1 MSKERYIFKRKDLR
15 KLFKVFLALSVI
27 FTLFSPWLK
36 TTQHIARAVDDDL
49 IHNIQSLGDNIT
61 VAQKGC
67 DIVVKKKDKTHWAV
81 PRKPID
87 LVILQ
92 DASGSFEN
100 TIGNVKAALSQL
112 TTPVDAINYD
122 PDNPRLVFTGDPDT
136 TDRVMVAS
144 FKDLDGYRLYDK
156 QQQPSASSY
165 VDTSGRNYDPEKR
178 TWYSYSGN
186 DILWWDNSINNWV
199 TKYET
204 DTNFTGNYREGTWD
218 GSKYTLESSNLTN
231 DKTAIHNFINSI
243 TTRGGTPTVPAIE
256 DIINK
261 YNSVKGNMNND
272 RKTVFLLITDGVANG
287 VRKDGKV
294 VIEYSGKRNDKLLEK
309 YGIDPLD
316 YQQMEGSSNILARA
330 DELTKVGAKL
340 KQAVG
345 EKGSVVV
352 GFWEDLKKLTTYG
365 QYYNIYDNGFRDTGI
380 NFGDNRSVREIF
392 STALRSLASPDKVIN
407 GKNATFYVNEQND
420 IQAFSN
426 KVLASVGNALIKE
439 NVQGDFTVTEGYRV
453 KSVSI
458 NHKKVVDKETIDKEH
473 EIRGTIKQDGNNVT
487 ISVPDAAFN
496 PGENKFDYELVNT
509 VEQPNLSEDEEVPP
523 ADDYTPTT
531 EDKKV
536 GQLVGYFHVGKYQTA
551 LIGSKEER
559 TVKVNSLKYCYPNVK
574 KAIKDKNTTN
584 DKADINDPV
593 LEGKKSYGAV
603 LDDVREEFDYTV
615 DYRMNHIPL
624 NFEKNAMLIDPIDYR
639 LDVIDAYVTETGSTQ
654 RLTDFTIR
662 KVNETDS
669 VTKKERTVVV
679 ADIPQKPG
687 TKTDSVDEGN
697 YGGHKFKKYTL
708 HVKVKIKDE
717 YPYEKSQKDY
727 IKILQENDGYGLRNQ
742 ASIKWNGETNNPS
755 DDTAQVRR
763 SNNVFVVPPVKTDI
777 DKKVRGE
784 SETVDQGR
792 EHYYLPQ
799 RYDKF
804 IYDIKSSWPGLM
816 DSYSIEDQLEPELE
830 VNKADIKVMVNN
842 KEITDLKDHITVE
855 NNLVKLSLVKNDITP
870 KLNRAIQNANK
881 GNNGP
886 AQIHIEIK
894 AKIKDG
900 ANIDRFKDDNGVI
913 NVPNKATVKL
923 NNQPTESKTVYVTPN
938 EPTVTK
944 KINNTLDHL
953 NIPSWDKKDN
963 AYNYN
968 IKTTLPGNIDAYNI
982 YKIEDVL
989 DQDLELQEGKN
1000 PTIKGEV
1007 AAHFDV
1013 SYDST
1018 TRTVT
1023 AKVKDGHFN
1032 QLTGKSI
1039 IELEIPAKIKDGVSR
1054 EKIPN
1059 IAKVFYN
1066 TTNAT
1071 GEPKKLET
1079 PPVTVTPPPSA
1090 PTKKINETLDDLVIN
1105 SASENAYN
1113 YNIKS
1118 KLPGN
1123 IAEYKQYGIKD
1134 KLDDRLELQEGKQAS
1149 IKGGNAEHF
1158 DVTYDKATN
1167 TVVAKVKEGHFE
1179 NLKGVAEVE
1188 LVIPAKIKDGV
1199 TEKKIPN
1206 EATVIFN
1213 QTDANGE
1220 PKETPKTPPVTVT
1233 PPPPSEPP
1241 ITKTVNDKT
1250 HEDLTSLTQ
1259 EFVYKIETQ
1268 VPKHATAFEVTD
1280 TIKDVLEFKGAAD
1293 IEATVDGETITDVK
1307 TEGKTLTVKLSDD
1320 QVKNK
1325 AGKNVVVK
1333 FKARLKD
1340 NLKAEELTEF
1350 TTEDVVRVPNTAKYK
1365 INLSD
1370 EPKFN
1375 KESQPVTVTP
1385 PKPNEPGITKKVN
1398 NQEHVNLTE
1407 PEEVFTYKIETTV
1420 PTNAT
1425 EFSITDTL
1433 VDELEFGNNGTPVSA
1448 KVENDFID
1456 NSNITIKGQTLTVK
1470 LSDEQVR
1477 TKAGKAVVVEFVAK
1491 VKQGANISK
1500 YTEKKV
1506 PNKAT
1511 YHIDNKFNK
1520 DSNTVTVTP
1529 PPSKPEISK
1538 KVNEANQYDLPN
1550 RNDEFTYTITTQMP
1564 NNANIFEIT
1573 DELKEVLQ
1581 FVGEKGN
1588 TVVKIDGKEAG
1599 NKATINIKGQKLQ
1612 VSFTEES
1619 VKGDAGKVIEV
1630 TFKAKIREGANLSN
1644 YIISDKIQVPN
1655 KASYD
1660 INNDPKY
1667 HKDSNVVPVIPPTP
1681 GEPEIKK
1688 DVNGKAS
1695 ETLQNRDEE
1704 FTYNIT
1710 TKVPEDATAFEVHDT
1725 IEGVLEFSGDKG
1737 GAKATLDGKDL
1748 VAERI
1753 TTDGQTIKVTL
1764 TEDEVKANGGKEVKL
1779 SFKAKIK
1786 AGANLSG
1793 YVTKEGQTQVP
1804 NKAQYRVDL
1813 PNKPGVTKDS
1823 NVVPVT
1829 PPTPGEPEIKKD
1841 VNGKA
1846 SETLQ
1851 NRDEE
1856 FTYNITTKVPE
1867 DATAFEVHDTIEGV
1881 LEFSGD
1887 KGGAKATLDGK
1898 DLVAERITTDGQ
1910 TIKVTLTEDEVKAN
1924 GGKEVKLSFKA
1935 KIKAGANLSG
1945 YVTKEG
1951 QTQVPNKAQYRVDLP
1966 NKPGVTKDSNVVP
1979 VTPPPSD
1986 PTKPNIVKT
1995 VNNKQQ
2001 QVLSKIDEEFV
2012 YRISTT
2018 MPENAEQ
2025 FNVLDKLESVL
2036 EFSGKPEVSVNGK
2049 KVNTKIT
2056 QNDGE
2061 LNVEFK
2067 GDFVKQNAGKSIEIE
2082 FKAKITKDADLSK
2095 YRDSGYAVPN
2105 EARYIVNNDPKI
2117 TGKTPPVFV
2126 TPPPIKIVPP
2136 KPGEKSIN
2144 SENGEENETL
2154 RELKVNNEVFR
2165 YDIKERL
2172 GINQDYKQFA
2182 ISDDLEK
2189 VLDILKAEVRIDGE
2203 KVDTIAV
2210 NKELAK
2216 LNDELTKVQNKL
2228 QQAKGES
2235 TARKDAKDSEIKLT
2249 DKKQQLE
2256 VVNSKIKSEKIREKV
2271 VELNKE
2277 KVLLEKDIETLTSE
2291 LAEKQKTIGNNSIN
2305 KEELEKV
2312 VHDLN
2317 KQIKDYKESDKF
2329 KAIELLNNALST
2341 RNDKNT
2347 IDKEA
2352 LKKIGDLVVKD
2363 NTVVFEVTNK
2373 DILKLLEGREVTL
2386 SIYAKIKD
2394 NVDLS
2399 KYKDENV
2406 IKVPNEAKIIF
2417 DHKPKVTNK
2426 VYVLPKPKDPTP
2438 PPGEVP
2444 PIPEIPKEPKPKKPT
2459 PPTPEIP
2466 TQPKP
2471 KKPTPQVPTT
2481 KVEKALAKTGVTTS
2495 TSTGWL
2501 GVIGLIALLFVRKY
2515 SNNRKDK

>member
-1 MSKERYIFKRKDLR
+1 MSEKRYILKRTNLR
-15 KLFKVFLALSVI
+15 KLFKVFLAFTVI
-27 FTLFSPWLK
+27 FTLFTPQLK
-36 TTQHIARAVDDDL
+36 VAQHMARAANNDL
-49 IHNIQSLGDNIT
+49 ISNIQSLGENIT
-61 VAQKGC
+61 VSQKGC
-67 DIVVKKKDKTHWAV
+67 DIVVKKNEKTQWAV

-92 DASGSFEN
+92 DASGSFDN
-100 TIGNVKAALSQL
+100 TIGKVKDSLKTL
-112 TTPVDAINYD
+112 TTPVDETAYD
-122 PDNPRLVFTGDPDT
+122 PDNPHLVFTDNPAT

-144 FKDLDGYRLYDK
+144 FQDLDGYRLYDK
-156 QQQPSASSY
+156 YQQPSSSAKN
-165 VDTSGRNYDPEKR
+165 NYDPERK
-178 TWYSYSGN
+178 TWYQKYENGVYY
-186 DILWWDNSINNWV
+186 WWDAKANAYVPKFESD
-199 TKYET
+199 TK
-204 DTNFTGNYREGTWD
+204 FTGSYTEGTWPK
-218 GSKYTLESSNLTN
+218 SKYTLKTSDLTN
-231 DKTAIHNFINSI
+231 NKDSIQSFINDI
-243 TTRGGTPTVPAIE
+243 KTKGGTPTVPAIE
-256 DIINK
+256 DVIAK
-261 YNSVKGNMNND
+261 YNQVKGNMEND

-294 VIEYSGKRNDKLLEK
+294 VIEYSGKRNDKLIEK
-309 YGIDPLD
+309 YGLNPNL
-316 YQQMEGSSNILARA
+316 YQNMEGSSNILARA
-330 DELTKVGAKL
+330 NELTEAGKKL
-340 KQAVG
+340 KETVG
-345 EKGSVVV
+345 DKGSVVV
-352 GFWEDLKKLTTYG
+352 GFWEDLKILRTYS
-365 QYYNIYDNGFRDTGI
+365 QYFNIYDNGFKDTGI
-380 NFGDNRSVREIF
+380 DFGDNRSVRDIF
-392 STALRSLASPDKVIN
+392 STALRNLASPDKVIN
-407 GKNATFYVNEQND
+407 GKPATFYVNEQND
-420 IQAFSN
+420 IEAFTK

-458 NHKKVVDKETIDKEH
+458 NNKQVVDKEIIDKEH
-473 EIRGTIKQDGNNVT
+473 EIRGTIKQDGNKVT

-509 VEQPNLSEDEEVPP
+509 VEHPNLTEDEEVPP

-559 TVKVNSLKYCYPNVK
+559 TIKVNSLKYCYPNVK
-574 KAIKDKNTTN
+574 KAIKDKNSAN
-584 DKADINDPV
+584 DNVDIDDPV

-624 NFEKNAMLIDPIDYR
+624 NIEKNAMFVDPIDYR
-639 LDVIDAYVTETGSTQ
+639 LDVVDAYVTETGSTQ

-669 VTKKERTVVV
+669 ATKKERTVVV
-679 ADIPQKPG
+679 ADIPQKQG

-697 YGGHKFKKYTL
+697 YGGLKFKKYTL

-727 IKILQENDGYGLRNQ
+727 IKILQENNGHGLRNQ
-742 ASIKWNGETNNPS
+742 ASIKWNGETNNPN

-777 DKKVRGE
+777 DKTVRGE
-784 SETVDQGR
+784 KETIDQGR

-900 ANIDRFKDDNGVI
+900 ANVDRFKDDNGVI

-953 NIPSWDKKDN
+953 NITSWDKKDN

-1307 TEGKTLTVKLSDD
+1307 TEGKKLTVKLSAE

-1333 FKARLKD
+1333 FTAKLKAD
-1340 NLKAEELTEF
+1340 ITAEELNEF
-1350 TTEDVVRVPNTAKYK
+1350 TTADVVKVPNTAKYK

-1375 KESQPVTVTP
+1375 KESEPVTVTP

-1398 NQEHVNLTE
+1398 DKEHVDLTS
-1407 PEEVFTYKIETTV
+1407 PEEEFTYKIETTV

-1425 EFSITDTL
+1425 AFSITDTL

-1477 TKAGKAVVVEFVAK
+1477 TKGGKAVVVEFVAK

-1529 PPSKPEISK
+1529 PTPS
-1538 KVNEANQYDLPN
+1538 
-1550 RNDEFTYTITTQMP
+1550 
-1564 NNANIFEIT
+1564 
-1573 DELKEVLQ
+1573 
-1581 FVGEKGN
+1581 
-1588 TVVKIDGKEAG
+1588 
-1599 NKATINIKGQKLQ
+1599 
-1612 VSFTEES
+1612 
-1619 VKGDAGKVIEV
+1619 
-1630 TFKAKIREGANLSN
+1630 
-1644 YIISDKIQVPN
+1644 
-1655 KASYD
+1655 
-1660 INNDPKY
+1660 
-1667 HKDSNVVPVIPPTP
+1667 
-1681 GEPEIKK
+1681 
-1688 DVNGKAS
+1688 
-1695 ETLQNRDEE
+1695 
-1704 FTYNIT
+1704 
-1710 TKVPEDATAFEVHDT
+1710 
-1725 IEGVLEFSGDKG
+1725 
-1737 GAKATLDGKDL
+1737 
-1748 VAERI
+1748 
-1753 TTDGQTIKVTL
+1753 
-1764 TEDEVKANGGKEVKL
+1764 
-1779 SFKAKIK
+1779 
-1786 AGANLSG
+1786 
-1793 YVTKEGQTQVP
+1793 
-1804 NKAQYRVDL
+1804 
-1813 PNKPGVTKDS
+1813 
-1823 NVVPVT
+1823 
-1829 PPTPGEPEIKKD
+1829 EPEIKKD

-2235 TARKDAKDSEIKLT
+2235 TARKDARDSEIKLT

-2471 KKPTPQVPTT
+2471 KKPTPQVPTA

>member
-36 TTQHIARAVDDDL
+36 TTQHIARAVNDDL
-49 IHNIQSLGDNIT
+49 IHNIRSLGDDVT
-61 VAQKGC
+61 VSQKGC

-92 DASGSFEN
+92 DASGSFDK
-100 TIGNVKAALSQL
+100 TIGNVKSALSQL
-112 TTPVDAINYD
+112 TTPVDAINYN
-122 PDNPRLVFTGDPDT
+122 PDKPRLVFTGDPDT

-144 FKDLDGYRLYDK
+144 FQDLDGYRLYDK

-165 VDTSGRNYDPEKR
+165 VDTSGRNYDPEKG
-178 TWYSYSGN
+178 TWYYYSGN
-186 DILWWDNSINNWV
+186 NIYWWDNSINNWV

-204 DTNFTGNYREGTWD
+204 DTNFTGDYREGTWD
-218 GSKYTLESSNLTN
+218 GSKYTLNSSDLTN
-231 DKTAIHNFINSI
+231 DKTAIDNFINSI
-243 TTRGGTPTVPAIE
+243 QTNGGTPTVPAIE
-256 DIINK
+256 DIIDK

-294 VIEYSGKRNDKLLEK
+294 VIEYSGKRSDKLLEK
-309 YGIDPLD
+309 YGLNPLE

-352 GFWEDLKKLTTYG
+352 GFWEDLNKLTTYG

-420 IQAFSN
+420 IQAFSD

-473 EIRGTIKQDGNNVT
+473 EIRGTIKQDGNKVT

-509 VEQPNLSEDEEVPP
+509 VEQPNLSEDDEVAPT
-523 ADDYTPTT
+523 DDYTPTT

-536 GQLVGYFHVGKYQTA
+536 GELVGHFHVGKYKTD

-574 KAIKDKNTTN
+574 KSIEDKNTAN
-584 DKADINDPV
+584 DKVNINDPI
-593 LEGKKSYGAV
+593 LDGKKAYGAV

-654 RLTDFTIR
+654 KLTNFTIR

-669 VTKKERTVVV
+669 VTNKERTVVV

-742 ASIKWNGETNNPS
+742 ASIKWNGETDNPN

-784 SETVDQGR
+784 RETVDQGR

-842 KEITDLKDHITVE
+842 TEIKELKNHITVE
-855 NNLVKLSLVKNDITP
+855 NNLVKLSLEKSDITP
-870 KLNRAIQNANK
+870 KLNRAIQRANK
-881 GNNGP
+881 DNNGP

-894 AKIKDG
+894 AKIKEG
-900 ANIDRFKDDNGVI
+900 ANVDKFKDDNGVI
-913 NVPNKATVKL
+913 KVPNKATVKL
-923 NNQPTESKTVYVTPN
+923 NNQPIQSQTVYVTPD
-938 EPTVTK
+938 EPAVTK

-953 NIPSWDKKDN
+953 NIPSWDKQDN

-968 IKTTLPGNIDAYNI
+968 IKTTLPGNINDYNI
-982 YKIEDVL
+982 YRIEDVL

-1000 PTIKGEV
+1000 PIIKGEV
-1007 AAHFDV
+1007 AEHFDV

-1039 IELEIPAKIKDGVSR
+1039 IELEIPAKIKDGISR

-1158 DVTYDKATN
+1158 DVIYDKSTN

-1307 TEGKTLTVKLSDD
+1307 TEGKKLTVKLSEE

-1333 FKARLKD
+1333 FTAKLKAD
-1340 NLKAEELTEF
+1340 ITAEELKEF
-1350 TTEDVVRVPNTAKYK
+1350 TTADVVKVPNTAKYK

-1375 KESQPVTVTP
+1375 KESEPVTVTP

-1398 NQEHVNLTE
+1398 NQDHVNLTDQ
-1407 PEEVFTYKIETTV
+1407 EEVFTYKIETTV

-1425 EFSITDTL
+1425 AFSITDTL

-1448 KVENDFID
+1448 KVENDFIE

-1477 TKAGKAVVVEFVAK
+1477 TKGGKAVVVEFVAK

-1538 KVNEANQYDLPN
+1538 KVNEANHYDLPN

-1588 TVVKIDGKEAG
+1588 AVVKIDGKDAG
-1599 NKATINIKGQKLQ
+1599 NKATININGQKLL

-1644 YIISDKIQVPN
+1644 YITGDKTQVPN

-1667 HKDSNVVPVIPPTP
+1667 HKDSNVVPVTPPTP
-1681 GEPEIKK
+1681 GEPEIIK

-1695 ETLQNRDEE
+1695 ETLQNRNEE
-1704 FTYNIT
+1704 FTYNVT

-1737 GAKATLDGKDL
+1737 GAKATLNGKDL
-1748 VAERI
+1748 AAERI
-1753 TTDGQTIKVTL
+1753 TVDGQTIKVTL

-1779 SFKAKIK
+1779 SFKAKIRE
-1786 AGANLSG
+1786 GANLSG
-1793 YVTKEGQTQVP
+1793 YVKE
-1804 NKAQYRVDL
+1804 D
-1813 PNKPGVTKDS
+1813 
-1823 NVVPVT
+1823 
-1829 PPTPGEPEIKKD
+1829 
-1841 VNGKA
+1841 
-1846 SETLQ
+1846 
-1851 NRDEE
+1851 
-1856 FTYNITTKVPE
+1856 KV
-1867 DATAFEVHDTIEGV
+1867 
-1881 LEFSGD
+1881 
-1887 KGGAKATLDGK
+1887 
-1898 DLVAERITTDGQ
+1898 
-1910 TIKVTLTEDEVKAN
+1910 
-1924 GGKEVKLSFKA
+1924 
-1935 KIKAGANLSG
+1935 
-1945 YVTKEG
+1945 
-1951 QTQVPNKAQYRVDLP
+1951 QVPNKAQYRVDLP

-1979 VTPPPSD
+1979 VTPPPSE

-2001 QVLSKIDEEFV
+2001 QVLRKIDEEFV

-2025 FNVLDKLESVL
+2025 FNILDKLESVL
-2036 EFSGKPEVSVNGK
+2036 EFSGKAEVRVNGK
-2049 KVNTKIT
+2049 KVDAQIT
-2056 QNDGE
+2056 QDNGE

-2067 GDFVKQNAGKSIEIE
+2067 GDFVKQNGGKSIDIE
-2082 FKAKITKDADLSK
+2082 FKAKITKDADLSR
-2095 YRDSGYAVPN
+2095 YEDLGYAVPN
-2105 EARYIVNNDPKI
+2105 EARYIVNNNPKI

-2126 TPPPIKIVPP
+2126 TPPPTKIVPP
-2136 KPGEKSIN
+2136 KPGKKSIN

-2189 VLDILKAEVRIDGE
+2189 VLDILKAEIRIDGE
-2203 KVDTIAV
+2203 KIDTIAV
-2210 NKELAK
+2210 DKELAK
-2216 LNDELTKVQNKL
+2216 LNDELAKVQNKL
-2228 QQAKGES
+2228 QQVEGKSTVSKDES
-2235 TARKDAKDSEIKLT
+2235 NLEVRLLG
-2249 DKKQQLE
+2249 KKQQLE
-2256 VVNSKIKSEKIREKV
+2256 TVKAKLKSEKTKEKV

-2277 KVLLEKDIETLTSE
+2277 QALLEKDIAILTGKLS
-2291 LAEKQKTIGNNSIN
+2291 EKQNTAKNTSVD
-2305 KEELEKV
+2305 KEKLEKA
-2312 VHDLN
+2312 VHDLQ
-2317 KQIKDYKESDKF
+2317 KQIKDYKESDKI

-2352 LKKIGDLVVKD
+2352 LKKIGDLVIRD

-2373 DILKLLEGREVTL
+2373 DILRLLEGREVTL

-2394 NVDLS
+2394 NADLS
-2399 KYKDENV
+2399 KYKDGNV
-2406 IKVPNEAKIIF
+2406 INVPNEAKIIF
-2417 DHKPKVTNK
+2417 DHKPKTTNK
-2426 VYVLPKPKDPTP
+2426 VYVVPKPKNPTP

-2444 PIPEIPKEPKPKKPT
+2444 PTPEIPKEPKPKKPIPKT
-2459 PPTPEIP
+2459 PTTPTPKTP
-2466 TQPKP
+2466 N
-2471 KKPTPQVPTT
+2471 PTP
-2481 KVEKALAKTGVTTS
+2481 KVEKPLVKTGSTT

-2501 GVIGLIALLFVRKY
+2501 GVLGLIALLFVRR
-2515 SNNRKDK
+2515 NRKDK

>member
-1 MSKERYIFKRKDLR
+1 MSEKRYILKRTNLR
-15 KLFKVFLALSVI
+15 KLFKVFLAFTVI
-27 FTLFSPWLK
+27 FTLFTPQLK
-36 TTQHIARAVDDDL
+36 VAQHMARAANNDL
-49 IHNIQSLGDNIT
+49 ISNIQSLGENIT
-61 VAQKGC
+61 VSQKGC
-67 DIVVKKKDKTHWAV
+67 DIVVKKNEKTQWAV

-92 DASGSFEN
+92 DASGSFDN
-100 TIGNVKAALSQL
+100 TIGKVKDSLKTL
-112 TTPVDAINYD
+112 TTPVDETEYD
-122 PDNPRLVFTGDPDT
+122 PDNPRLVFTDNPAT

-144 FKDLDGYRLYDK
+144 FQDLDGYRLYDK
-156 QQQPSASSY
+156 YQQPSSSAKN
-165 VDTSGRNYDPEKR
+165 NYDPERK
-178 TWYSYSGN
+178 TWYQKYENGVYY
-186 DILWWDNSINNWV
+186 WWDAKANAYVPKFESD
-199 TKYET
+199 TK
-204 DTNFTGNYREGTWD
+204 FTGSYTEGTWPK
-218 GSKYTLESSNLTN
+218 SKYTLKTSDLTN
-231 DKTAIHNFINSI
+231 NKDSIQSFINDI
-243 TTRGGTPTVPAIE
+243 KTKGGTPTVPAIE
-256 DIINK
+256 DVIAK
-261 YNSVKGNMNND
+261 YNQVKGNMEND

-294 VIEYSGKRNDKLLEK
+294 VIEYSGKRNDKLIEK
-309 YGIDPLD
+309 YGLNPNL
-316 YQQMEGSSNILARA
+316 YQNMEGSSNILARA
-330 DELTKVGAKL
+330 NELTEAGKKL
-340 KQAVG
+340 KETVG
-345 EKGSVVV
+345 DKGSVVV
-352 GFWEDLKKLTTYG
+352 GFWEDLKILRTYS
-365 QYYNIYDNGFRDTGI
+365 QYFNIYDNGFKDTGI
-380 NFGDNRSVREIF
+380 DFGDNRSVRDIF
-392 STALRSLASPDKVIN
+392 STALRNLASPDKVIN
-407 GKNATFYVNEQND
+407 GKPATFYVNEQND
-420 IQAFSN
+420 IEAFTK

-458 NHKKVVDKETIDKEH
+458 NNKQVVDKEIIDKEH
-473 EIRGTIKQDGNNVT
+473 EIRGTIKQDGNKVT

-509 VEQPNLSEDEEVPP
+509 VEHPNLTEDEEVPP

-559 TVKVNSLKYCYPNVK
+559 TIKVNSLKYCYPNVK
-574 KAIKDKNTTN
+574 KAIKDKNSAN
-584 DKADINDPV
+584 DNVDIDDPV

-624 NFEKNAMLIDPIDYR
+624 NIEKNAMFVDPIDYR
-639 LDVIDAYVTETGSTQ
+639 LDVVDAYVTETGSTQ

-669 VTKKERTVVV
+669 ATKKERTVVV
-679 ADIPQKPG
+679 ADIPQKQG

-697 YGGHKFKKYTL
+697 YGGLKFKKYTL

-727 IKILQENDGYGLRNQ
+727 IKILQENNGHGLRNQ
-742 ASIKWNGETNNPS
+742 ASIKWNGETNNPN

-777 DKKVRGE
+777 DKTVRGE
-784 SETVDQGR
+784 KETIDQGR

-804 IYDIKSSWPGLM
+804 IYDIKSSWPGFM

-900 ANIDRFKDDNGVI
+900 ANVDRFKDDNGVI

-953 NIPSWDKKDN
+953 NITSWDKKDN

-1018 TRTVT
+1018 NRTVT

-1307 TEGKTLTVKLSDD
+1307 TEGKKLTVKLSAE

-1333 FKARLKD
+1333 FTAKLKAD
-1340 NLKAEELTEF
+1340 ITAEELNEF
-1350 TTEDVVRVPNTAKYK
+1350 TTADVVKVPNTAKYK

-1375 KESQPVTVTP
+1375 KESEPVTVTP

-1398 NQEHVNLTE
+1398 DKEHVDLTS
-1407 PEEVFTYKIETTV
+1407 PEEEFTYKIETTV

-1425 EFSITDTL
+1425 AFSITDTL

-1477 TKAGKAVVVEFVAK
+1477 TKGGKAVVVEFVAK

-1538 KVNEANQYDLPN
+1538 KVNEANHYDLPN

-1573 DELKEVLQ
+1573 DELKEVLE

-1588 TVVKIDGKEAG
+1588 TVVKIDGQDAG
-1599 NKATINIKGQKLQ
+1599 NKATISTNGQKLL

-1644 YIISDKIQVPN
+1644 YITGDKIQVPN

-1667 HKDSNVVPVIPPTP
+1667 HKDSNVVPVTPPTP
-1681 GEPEIKK
+1681 SEPEIKK

-1748 VAERI
+1748 A
-1753 TTDGQTIKVTL
+1753 
-1764 TEDEVKANGGKEVKL
+1764 
-1779 SFKAKIK
+1779 
-1786 AGANLSG
+1786 
-1793 YVTKEGQTQVP
+1793 
-1804 NKAQYRVDL
+1804 
-1813 PNKPGVTKDS
+1813 
-1823 NVVPVT
+1823 
-1829 PPTPGEPEIKKD
+1829 
-1841 VNGKA
+1841 
-1846 SETLQ
+1846 
-1851 NRDEE
+1851 
-1856 FTYNITTKVPE
+1856 
-1867 DATAFEVHDTIEGV
+1867 
-1881 LEFSGD
+1881 
-1887 KGGAKATLDGK
+1887 
-1898 DLVAERITTDGQ
+1898 AERITTDGQ

-2235 TARKDAKDSEIKLT
+2235 TARKDARDSEIKLT

-2471 KKPTPQVPTT
+2471 KKPTPQVPTA

>member
-36 TTQHIARAVDDDL
+36 TTQHIARAVNDDL

-165 VDTSGRNYDPEKR
+165 VDASGRNYDPEKR

-186 DILWWDNSINNWV
+186 DIYWWNSSINNWV
-199 TKYET
+199 TKYEA
-204 DTNFTGNYREGTWD
+204 DTNFTGDYQEGTWD

-309 YGIDPLD
+309 YGIDPLS

-352 GFWEDLKKLTTYG
+352 GFWEDLNKLTTYG

-536 GQLVGYFHVGKYQTA
+536 GELVGRFHVGKYQTD

-584 DKADINDPV
+584 DKADIDDPV

-727 IKILQENDGYGLRNQ
+727 IKILQENDGHGLRNQ

-1007 AAHFDV
+1007 AEHFDV

-1398 NQEHVNLTE
+1398 NQGHVNLTE

-1420 PTNAT
+1420 PMNAT

-1477 TKAGKAVVVEFVAK
+1477 TKGGKAVVVEFVAK

-1538 KVNEANQYDLPN
+1538 KVNEANHYDLPN

-1588 TVVKIDGKEAG
+1588 TVVKIDGKDAG

-1644 YIISDKIQVPN
+1644 YITSDKIQVPN

-1667 HKDSNVVPVIPPTP
+1667 HKDSNVVPVTPPTP
-1681 GEPEIKK
+1681 SEPEIKK

-1748 VAERI
+1748 A
-1753 TTDGQTIKVTL
+1753 
-1764 TEDEVKANGGKEVKL
+1764 
-1779 SFKAKIK
+1779 
-1786 AGANLSG
+1786 
-1793 YVTKEGQTQVP
+1793 
-1804 NKAQYRVDL
+1804 
-1813 PNKPGVTKDS
+1813 
-1823 NVVPVT
+1823 
-1829 PPTPGEPEIKKD
+1829 
-1841 VNGKA
+1841 
-1846 SETLQ
+1846 
-1851 NRDEE
+1851 
-1856 FTYNITTKVPE
+1856 
-1867 DATAFEVHDTIEGV
+1867 
-1881 LEFSGD
+1881 
-1887 KGGAKATLDGK
+1887 
-1898 DLVAERITTDGQ
+1898 AERITTDGQ

-2036 EFSGKPEVSVNGK
+2036 EFRGKPEVSVNGK

-2235 TARKDAKDSEIKLT
+2235 TARKDARDSEIKLT

-2347 IDKEA
+2347 INKEA

-2471 KKPTPQVPTT
+2471 KKPTPQVPTA

>member
-36 TTQHIARAVDDDL
+36 TTQHIARAVNDDL

-165 VDTSGRNYDPEKR
+165 VDASGRNYDPEKR

-186 DILWWDNSINNWV
+186 DIYWWNSSINNWV
-199 TKYET
+199 TKYEA
-204 DTNFTGNYREGTWD
+204 DTNFTGDYQEGTWD

-309 YGIDPLD
+309 YGIDPLS

-352 GFWEDLKKLTTYG
+352 GFWEDLNKLTTYG

-536 GQLVGYFHVGKYQTA
+536 GELVGRFHVGKYQTD

-639 LDVIDAYVTETGSTQ
+639 LDVIDAYVTETGSNQ

-1500 YTEKKV
+1500 YTKKKV

-1550 RNDEFTYTITTQMP
+1550 RNDEFTYTINTQMP

-1588 TVVKIDGKEAG
+1588 TVVKIDGKDAG

-1644 YIISDKIQVPN
+1644 YITSDKIQVPN

-1667 HKDSNVVPVIPPTP
+1667 HKDSNI
-1681 GEPEIKK
+1681 
-1688 DVNGKAS
+1688 
-1695 ETLQNRDEE
+1695 
-1704 FTYNIT
+1704 
-1710 TKVPEDATAFEVHDT
+1710 
-1725 IEGVLEFSGDKG
+1725 
-1737 GAKATLDGKDL
+1737 
-1748 VAERI
+1748 
-1753 TTDGQTIKVTL
+1753 
-1764 TEDEVKANGGKEVKL
+1764 
-1779 SFKAKIK
+1779 
-1786 AGANLSG
+1786 
-1793 YVTKEGQTQVP
+1793 
-1804 NKAQYRVDL
+1804 
-1813 PNKPGVTKDS
+1813 
-1823 NVVPVT
+1823 
-1829 PPTPGEPEIKKD
+1829 
-1841 VNGKA
+1841 
-1846 SETLQ
+1846 
-1851 NRDEE
+1851 
-1856 FTYNITTKVPE
+1856 
-1867 DATAFEVHDTIEGV
+1867 
-1881 LEFSGD
+1881 
-1887 KGGAKATLDGK
+1887 
-1898 DLVAERITTDGQ
+1898 
-1910 TIKVTLTEDEVKAN
+1910 
-1924 GGKEVKLSFKA
+1924 
-1935 KIKAGANLSG
+1935 
-1945 YVTKEG
+1945 
-1951 QTQVPNKAQYRVDLP
+1951 
-1966 NKPGVTKDSNVVP
+1966 VP

-2001 QVLSKIDEEFV
+2001 HVLSKIDEEFV

-2481 KVEKALAKTGVTTS
+2481 KVEKALAKTGITTS

>member
-36 TTQHIARAVDDDL
+36 TTQHIARAVNDDL

-165 VDTSGRNYDPEKR
+165 VDASGRNYDPEKR

-186 DILWWDNSINNWV
+186 DIYWWNSSINNWV
-199 TKYET
+199 TKYEA
-204 DTNFTGNYREGTWD
+204 DTNFTGDYQEGTWD

-309 YGIDPLD
+309 YGIDPLS

-352 GFWEDLKKLTTYG
+352 GFWEDLNKLTTYG

-536 GQLVGYFHVGKYQTA
+536 GELVGRFHVGKYQTD

-584 DKADINDPV
+584 DKADIDDPV

-727 IKILQENDGYGLRNQ
+727 IKILQENDGHGLRNQ

-1007 AAHFDV
+1007 AEHFDV

-1149 IKGGNAEHF
+1149 IKGENAEHF

-1188 LVIPAKIKDGV
+1188 LVIPAKIKM
-1199 TEKKIPN
+1199 E
-1206 EATVIFN
+1206 
-1213 QTDANGE
+1213 
-1220 PKETPKTPPVTVT
+1220 
-1233 PPPPSEPP
+1233 
-1241 ITKTVNDKT
+1241 
-1250 HEDLTSLTQ
+1250 
-1259 EFVYKIETQ
+1259 
-1268 VPKHATAFEVTD
+1268 
-1280 TIKDVLEFKGAAD
+1280 
-1293 IEATVDGETITDVK
+1293 
-1307 TEGKTLTVKLSDD
+1307 
-1320 QVKNK
+1320 
-1325 AGKNVVVK
+1325 
-1333 FKARLKD
+1333 
-1340 NLKAEELTEF
+1340 
-1350 TTEDVVRVPNTAKYK
+1350 
-1365 INLSD
+1365 
-1370 EPKFN
+1370 
-1375 KESQPVTVTP
+1375 
-1385 PKPNEPGITKKVN
+1385 
-1398 NQEHVNLTE
+1398 
-1407 PEEVFTYKIETTV
+1407 
-1420 PTNAT
+1420 
-1425 EFSITDTL
+1425 
-1433 VDELEFGNNGTPVSA
+1433 
-1448 KVENDFID
+1448 
-1456 NSNITIKGQTLTVK
+1456 
-1470 LSDEQVR
+1470 
-1477 TKAGKAVVVEFVAK
+1477 
-1491 VKQGANISK
+1491 
-1500 YTEKKV
+1500 
-1506 PNKAT
+1506 
-1511 YHIDNKFNK
+1511 
-1520 DSNTVTVTP
+1520 
-1529 PPSKPEISK
+1529 
-1538 KVNEANQYDLPN
+1538 
-1550 RNDEFTYTITTQMP
+1550 
-1564 NNANIFEIT
+1564 
-1573 DELKEVLQ
+1573 
-1581 FVGEKGN
+1581 
-1588 TVVKIDGKEAG
+1588 
-1599 NKATINIKGQKLQ
+1599 
-1612 VSFTEES
+1612 
-1619 VKGDAGKVIEV
+1619 
-1630 TFKAKIREGANLSN
+1630 
-1644 YIISDKIQVPN
+1644 
-1655 KASYD
+1655 
-1660 INNDPKY
+1660 
-1667 HKDSNVVPVIPPTP
+1667 
-1681 GEPEIKK
+1681 
-1688 DVNGKAS
+1688 
-1695 ETLQNRDEE
+1695 
-1704 FTYNIT
+1704 
-1710 TKVPEDATAFEVHDT
+1710 
-1725 IEGVLEFSGDKG
+1725 
-1737 GAKATLDGKDL
+1737 
-1748 VAERI
+1748 
-1753 TTDGQTIKVTL
+1753 
-1764 TEDEVKANGGKEVKL
+1764 
-1779 SFKAKIK
+1779 
-1786 AGANLSG
+1786 
-1793 YVTKEGQTQVP
+1793 
-1804 NKAQYRVDL
+1804 
-1813 PNKPGVTKDS
+1813 
-1823 NVVPVT
+1823 
-1829 PPTPGEPEIKKD
+1829 
-1841 VNGKA
+1841 
-1846 SETLQ
+1846 
-1851 NRDEE
+1851 
-1856 FTYNITTKVPE
+1856 
-1867 DATAFEVHDTIEGV
+1867 
-1881 LEFSGD
+1881 
-1887 KGGAKATLDGK
+1887 
-1898 DLVAERITTDGQ
+1898 
-1910 TIKVTLTEDEVKAN
+1910 
-1924 GGKEVKLSFKA
+1924 
-1935 KIKAGANLSG
+1935 
-1945 YVTKEG
+1945 
-1951 QTQVPNKAQYRVDLP
+1951 
-1966 NKPGVTKDSNVVP
+1966 
-1979 VTPPPSD
+1979 
-1986 PTKPNIVKT
+1986 
-1995 VNNKQQ
+1995 
-2001 QVLSKIDEEFV
+2001 
-2012 YRISTT
+2012 
-2018 MPENAEQ
+2018 
-2025 FNVLDKLESVL
+2025 
-2036 EFSGKPEVSVNGK
+2036 
-2049 KVNTKIT
+2049 
-2056 QNDGE
+2056 
-2061 LNVEFK
+2061 
-2067 GDFVKQNAGKSIEIE
+2067 
-2082 FKAKITKDADLSK
+2082 
-2095 YRDSGYAVPN
+2095 
-2105 EARYIVNNDPKI
+2105 
-2117 TGKTPPVFV
+2117 
-2126 TPPPIKIVPP
+2126 
-2136 KPGEKSIN
+2136 
-2144 SENGEENETL
+2144 
-2154 RELKVNNEVFR
+2154 
-2165 YDIKERL
+2165 
-2172 GINQDYKQFA
+2172 
-2182 ISDDLEK
+2182 
-2189 VLDILKAEVRIDGE
+2189 
-2203 KVDTIAV
+2203 
-2210 NKELAK
+2210 
-2216 LNDELTKVQNKL
+2216 
-2228 QQAKGES
+2228 
-2235 TARKDAKDSEIKLT
+2235 
-2249 DKKQQLE
+2249 
-2256 VVNSKIKSEKIREKV
+2256 
-2271 VELNKE
+2271 
-2277 KVLLEKDIETLTSE
+2277 
-2291 LAEKQKTIGNNSIN
+2291 
-2305 KEELEKV
+2305 
-2312 VHDLN
+2312 
-2317 KQIKDYKESDKF
+2317 
-2329 KAIELLNNALST
+2329 
-2341 RNDKNT
+2341 
-2347 IDKEA
+2347 
-2352 LKKIGDLVVKD
+2352 
-2363 NTVVFEVTNK
+2363 
-2373 DILKLLEGREVTL
+2373 
-2386 SIYAKIKD
+2386 
-2394 NVDLS
+2394 
-2399 KYKDENV
+2399 
-2406 IKVPNEAKIIF
+2406 
-2417 DHKPKVTNK
+2417 
-2426 VYVLPKPKDPTP
+2426 
-2438 PPGEVP
+2438 
-2444 PIPEIPKEPKPKKPT
+2444 
-2459 PPTPEIP
+2459 
-2466 TQPKP
+2466 
-2471 KKPTPQVPTT
+2471 
-2481 KVEKALAKTGVTTS
+2481 
-2495 TSTGWL
+2495 
-2501 GVIGLIALLFVRKY
+2501 
-2515 SNNRKDK
+2515 

>member
-36 TTQHIARAVDDDL
+36 TTQHIARAVNDDL

-165 VDTSGRNYDPEKR
+165 VDASGRNYDPEKR

-186 DILWWDNSINNWV
+186 DIYWWNSSINNWV
-199 TKYET
+199 TKYEA
-204 DTNFTGNYREGTWD
+204 DTNFTGDYQEGTWD

-309 YGIDPLD
+309 YGIDPLS

-352 GFWEDLKKLTTYG
+352 GFWEDLNKLTTYG

-536 GQLVGYFHVGKYQTA
+536 GELVGRFHVGKYQTD

-584 DKADINDPV
+584 DKADIDDPV

-727 IKILQENDGYGLRNQ
+727 IKILQENDGHGLRNQ

-1007 AAHFDV
+1007 AEHFDV

-1398 NQEHVNLTE
+1398 NQGHVNLTE

-1420 PTNAT
+1420 PMNAT

-1477 TKAGKAVVVEFVAK
+1477 TKGGKAVVVEFVAK

-1538 KVNEANQYDLPN
+1538 KVNEANHYDLPN

-1588 TVVKIDGKEAG
+1588 TVVKIDGKDAG

-1644 YIISDKIQVPN
+1644 YITSDKIQVPN

-1667 HKDSNVVPVIPPTP
+1667 HKDSNVVPV
-1681 GEPEIKK
+1681 
-1688 DVNGKAS
+1688 
-1695 ETLQNRDEE
+1695 
-1704 FTYNIT
+1704 
-1710 TKVPEDATAFEVHDT
+1710 
-1725 IEGVLEFSGDKG
+1725 
-1737 GAKATLDGKDL
+1737 
-1748 VAERI
+1748 
-1753 TTDGQTIKVTL
+1753 
-1764 TEDEVKANGGKEVKL
+1764 
-1779 SFKAKIK
+1779 
-1786 AGANLSG
+1786 
-1793 YVTKEGQTQVP
+1793 
-1804 NKAQYRVDL
+1804 
-1813 PNKPGVTKDS
+1813 
-1823 NVVPVT
+1823 T
-1829 PPTPGEPEIKKD
+1829 PPTPSEPEIKKD

-2036 EFSGKPEVSVNGK
+2036 EFRGKPEVSVNGK

-2235 TARKDAKDSEIKLT
+2235 TARKDARDSEIKLT

-2347 IDKEA
+2347 INKEA

-2471 KKPTPQVPTT
+2471 KKPTPQVPTA

>member
-36 TTQHIARAVDDDL
+36 TTQHIARAVNDDL

-165 VDTSGRNYDPEKR
+165 VDASGRNYDPEKR

-186 DILWWDNSINNWV
+186 DIYWWNSSINNWV
-199 TKYET
+199 TKYEA
-204 DTNFTGNYREGTWD
+204 DTNFTGDYQEGTWD

-309 YGIDPLD
+309 YGIDPLS

-352 GFWEDLKKLTTYG
+352 GFWEDLNKLTTYG

-536 GQLVGYFHVGKYQTA
+536 GELVGRFHVGKYQTD

-584 DKADINDPV
+584 DKADIDDPV

-727 IKILQENDGYGLRNQ
+727 IKILQENDGHGLRNQ

-1007 AAHFDV
+1007 AEHFDV

-1398 NQEHVNLTE
+1398 NQGHVNLTE

-1420 PTNAT
+1420 PMNAT

-1477 TKAGKAVVVEFVAK
+1477 TKGGKAVVVEFVAK

-1538 KVNEANQYDLPN
+1538 KVNEANHYDLPN

-1588 TVVKIDGKEAG
+1588 TVVKIDGKDAG

-1644 YIISDKIQVPN
+1644 YITSDKIQVPN

-1667 HKDSNVVPVIPPTP
+1667 HKDSNVVPVTPPTP
-1681 GEPEIKK
+1681 SEPEIKK

-1704 FTYNIT
+1704 FTYNI
-1710 TKVPEDATAFEVHDT
+1710 
-1725 IEGVLEFSGDKG
+1725 I
-1737 GAKATLDGKDL
+1737 
-1748 VAERI
+1748 
-1753 TTDGQTIKVTL
+1753 
-1764 TEDEVKANGGKEVKL
+1764 
-1779 SFKAKIK
+1779 
-1786 AGANLSG
+1786 
-1793 YVTKEGQTQVP
+1793 
-1804 NKAQYRVDL
+1804 
-1813 PNKPGVTKDS
+1813 
-1823 NVVPVT
+1823 
-1829 PPTPGEPEIKKD
+1829 
-1841 VNGKA
+1841 
-1846 SETLQ
+1846 
-1851 NRDEE
+1851 
-1856 FTYNITTKVPE
+1856 TKVPE

-2235 TARKDAKDSEIKLT
+2235 TARKDARDSEIKLT

-2471 KKPTPQVPTT
+2471 KKPTPQVPTA

>member
-1 MSKERYIFKRKDLR
+1 MSEKRYILKRTNLR
-15 KLFKVFLALSVI
+15 KLFKVFLAFTVI
-27 FTLFSPWLK
+27 FTLFTPQLK
-36 TTQHIARAVDDDL
+36 VAQHMARAANNDL
-49 IHNIQSLGDNIT
+49 ISNIQSLGENIT
-61 VAQKGC
+61 VSQKGC
-67 DIVVKKKDKTHWAV
+67 DIVVKKNEKTQWAV

-92 DASGSFEN
+92 DASGSFDN
-100 TIGNVKAALSQL
+100 TIGKVKDSLKTL
-112 TTPVDAINYD
+112 TTPVGETEYD
-122 PDNPRLVFTGDPDT
+122 PDNPRLVFTDNPAT

-144 FKDLDGYRLYDK
+144 FQDLDGYRLYDK
-156 QQQPSASSY
+156 YQQPSSSAKN
-165 VDTSGRNYDPEKR
+165 NYDPERK
-178 TWYSYSGN
+178 TWYQKYENGVYY
-186 DILWWDNSINNWV
+186 WWDAKANAYVPKFESD
-199 TKYET
+199 TK
-204 DTNFTGNYREGTWD
+204 FTGSYTEGTWPK
-218 GSKYTLESSNLTN
+218 SKYTLKTSDLTN
-231 DKTAIHNFINSI
+231 NKDSIQSFINDI
-243 TTRGGTPTVPAIE
+243 KTRGGTPTVPAIE
-256 DIINK
+256 DVIAK
-261 YNSVKGNMNND
+261 YNQVKGNMEND

-294 VIEYSGKRNDKLLEK
+294 VIEYSGKRNDKLIEK
-309 YGIDPLD
+309 YGLNPNF
-316 YQQMEGSSNILARA
+316 YQNMEGSSNILARA
-330 DELTKVGAKL
+330 NELTEAGKKL
-340 KQAVG
+340 KETVG
-345 EKGSVVV
+345 DKGSVIV
-352 GFWEDLKKLTTYG
+352 GFWEDLKKLRNYD
-365 QYYNIYDNGFRDTGI
+365 QYFNIYDNGFKDTGI
-380 NFGDNRSVREIF
+380 DFGDNRSVRDIF
-392 STALRSLASPDKVIN
+392 STALRNLASPDKVIN
-407 GKNATFYVNEQND
+407 GKSATFYVNEQND
-420 IQAFSN
+420 IEAFTK

-458 NHKKVVDKETIDKEH
+458 NNKQVVDKEIIDKEH
-473 EIRGTIKQDGNNVT
+473 EIRGTIKQEGNKVT

-509 VEQPNLSEDEEVPP
+509 VEHPNLTEDEEVPP

-559 TVKVNSLKYCYPNVK
+559 TIKVNSLKYCYPNVK
-574 KAIKDKNTTN
+574 KAIKDKNSAN
-584 DKADINDPV
+584 DNVDIDDPV

-624 NFEKNAMLIDPIDYR
+624 NIEKNAMFVDPIDYR
-639 LDVIDAYVTETGSTQ
+639 LDVVDAYVTETGSTQ

-669 VTKKERTVVV
+669 ATKKERTVVV
-679 ADIPQKPG
+679 ADIPQKQG

-697 YGGHKFKKYTL
+697 YGGLKFKKYTL

-727 IKILQENDGYGLRNQ
+727 IKILQENNGHGLRNQ

-1007 AAHFDV
+1007 AEHFDV

-1420 PTNAT
+1420 PMNAT

-1477 TKAGKAVVVEFVAK
+1477 TKGGKAVVVEFVAK

-1538 KVNEANQYDLPN
+1538 KVNEANHYDLPN

-1573 DELKEVLQ
+1573 DELKEVLE

-1588 TVVKIDGKEAG
+1588 TVVKIDGQDAG
-1599 NKATINIKGQKLQ
+1599 NKATISTNGQKLL

-1644 YIISDKIQVPN
+1644 YITGDKIQVPN

-1667 HKDSNVVPVIPPTP
+1667 HKDSNVVPVTPPTP
-1681 GEPEIKK
+1681 SEPEIKK

-1704 FTYNIT
+1704 FTYNVT

-1737 GAKATLDGKDL
+1737 GAKATLNGKDL
-1748 VAERI
+1748 AAERI
-1753 TTDGQTIKVTL
+1753 TVDGQTIKVTL

-1779 SFKAKIK
+1779 SFKAKIR
-1786 AGANLSG
+1786 
-1793 YVTKEGQTQVP
+1793 E
-1804 NKAQYRVDL
+1804 
-1813 PNKPGVTKDS
+1813 
-1823 NVVPVT
+1823 
-1829 PPTPGEPEIKKD
+1829 
-1841 VNGKA
+1841 
-1846 SETLQ
+1846 
-1851 NRDEE
+1851 
-1856 FTYNITTKVPE
+1856 
-1867 DATAFEVHDTIEGV
+1867 
-1881 LEFSGD
+1881 
-1887 KGGAKATLDGK
+1887 
-1898 DLVAERITTDGQ
+1898 
-1910 TIKVTLTEDEVKAN
+1910 
-1924 GGKEVKLSFKA
+1924 
-1935 KIKAGANLSG
+1935 GANLSG

-2235 TARKDAKDSEIKLT
+2235 TARKDARDSEIKLT

-2471 KKPTPQVPTT
+2471 KKPTPQVPTA

>member
-1 MSKERYIFKRKDLR
+1 MSEKRYILKRTNLR
-15 KLFKVFLALSVI
+15 KLFKVFLAFTVI
-27 FTLFSPWLK
+27 FTLFTPQLK
-36 TTQHIARAVDDDL
+36 VAQHMARAANNDL
-49 IHNIQSLGDNIT
+49 ISNIQSLGENIT
-61 VAQKGC
+61 VSQKGC
-67 DIVVKKKDKTHWAV
+67 DIVVKKNEKTQWAV

-92 DASGSFEN
+92 DASGSFDN
-100 TIGNVKAALSQL
+100 TIGKVKDSLKTL
-112 TTPVDAINYD
+112 TTPVGETEYD
-122 PDNPRLVFTGDPDT
+122 PDNPRLVFTDNPAT

-144 FKDLDGYRLYDK
+144 FQDLDGYRLYDK
-156 QQQPSASSY
+156 YQRPSSSAK
-165 VDTSGRNYDPEKR
+165 DNYDPERK
-178 TWYSYSGN
+178 TWYQKYENGVYY
-186 DILWWDNSINNWV
+186 WWDAKANAYVPKFESD
-199 TKYET
+199 TK
-204 DTNFTGNYREGTWD
+204 FTGSYTEGTWPK
-218 GSKYTLESSNLTN
+218 SKYTLKTSDLTN
-231 DKTAIHNFINSI
+231 NKDSIQSFINDI
-243 TTRGGTPTVPAIE
+243 KTKGGTPTVPAIE
-256 DIINK
+256 DVIAK
-261 YNSVKGNMNND
+261 YNQVKGNMEND

-294 VIEYSGKRNDKLLEK
+294 VIEYSGKRNDKLIEK
-309 YGIDPLD
+309 YGLNPNL
-316 YQQMEGSSNILARA
+316 YQNMEGSSNILARA
-330 DELTKVGAKL
+330 NELTEAGEKL
-340 KQAVG
+340 KETVG
-345 EKGSVVV
+345 DKGSVVV
-352 GFWEDLKKLTTYG
+352 GFWEDLKTLRTYS
-365 QYYNIYDNGFRDTGI
+365 QYFNIYDNGFKDTGI
-380 NFGDNRSVREIF
+380 DFGDNRSVRDIF
-392 STALRSLASPDKVIN
+392 STALRNLASPDKVIN
-407 GKNATFYVNEQND
+407 GKPATFYVNEQND
-420 IQAFSN
+420 IEAFTK

-458 NHKKVVDKETIDKEH
+458 NNKQVVDKEIIDKEH
-473 EIRGTIKQDGNNVT
+473 EIRGTIKQEGNKVT

-509 VEQPNLSEDEEVPP
+509 VEHPNLTEDEEVPP

-559 TVKVNSLKYCYPNVK
+559 TIKVNSLKYCYPNVK
-574 KAIKDKNTTN
+574 KAIKDKNSAN
-584 DKADINDPV
+584 DNVDIDDPV

-624 NFEKNAMLIDPIDYR
+624 NIEKNAMFVDPIDYR
-639 LDVIDAYVTETGSTQ
+639 LDVVDAYVTETGSTQ

-669 VTKKERTVVV
+669 ATKKERTVVV
-679 ADIPQKPG
+679 ADIPQKQG

-697 YGGHKFKKYTL
+697 YGGLKFKKYTL

-727 IKILQENDGYGLRNQ
+727 IKILQENNGHGLRNQ
-742 ASIKWNGETNNPS
+742 ASIKWNGETNNPN

-777 DKKVRGE
+777 DKTVRGE
-784 SETVDQGR
+784 KETIDQGR

-900 ANIDRFKDDNGVI
+900 ANVDRFKDDNGVI

-953 NIPSWDKKDN
+953 NITSWDKKDN

-1307 TEGKTLTVKLSDD
+1307 TEGKKLTVKLSAE

-1333 FKARLKD
+1333 FTAKLKAD
-1340 NLKAEELTEF
+1340 ITAEELNEF
-1350 TTEDVVRVPNTAKYK
+1350 TTADVVKVPNTAKYK

-1375 KESQPVTVTP
+1375 KESEPVTVTP

-1398 NQEHVNLTE
+1398 DKEHVNLTE

-1477 TKAGKAVVVEFVAK
+1477 TKGGKAVVVEFVAK

-1538 KVNEANQYDLPN
+1538 KVNEANHYDLPN

-1573 DELKEVLQ
+1573 DELKEVLE

-1588 TVVKIDGKEAG
+1588 TVVKIDGQDAG
-1599 NKATINIKGQKLQ
+1599 NKATISTNGQKLL

-1644 YIISDKIQVPN
+1644 YITGDKIQVPN

-1667 HKDSNVVPVIPPTP
+1667 HKDSNVVPVTPPTP
-1681 GEPEIKK
+1681 SEPEIKK

-1748 VAERI
+1748 A
-1753 TTDGQTIKVTL
+1753 
-1764 TEDEVKANGGKEVKL
+1764 
-1779 SFKAKIK
+1779 
-1786 AGANLSG
+1786 
-1793 YVTKEGQTQVP
+1793 
-1804 NKAQYRVDL
+1804 
-1813 PNKPGVTKDS
+1813 
-1823 NVVPVT
+1823 
-1829 PPTPGEPEIKKD
+1829 
-1841 VNGKA
+1841 
-1846 SETLQ
+1846 
-1851 NRDEE
+1851 
-1856 FTYNITTKVPE
+1856 
-1867 DATAFEVHDTIEGV
+1867 
-1881 LEFSGD
+1881 
-1887 KGGAKATLDGK
+1887 
-1898 DLVAERITTDGQ
+1898 AERITTDGQ

-1979 VTPPPSD
+1979 VTPPPSN

-2235 TARKDAKDSEIKLT
+2235 TARKDARDSEIKLT

-2471 KKPTPQVPTT
+2471 KKPTPQVPTA

>member
-1 MSKERYIFKRKDLR
+1 MSKERYIFKRKNLR

-36 TTQHIARAVDDDL
+36 TTQHIARAVNDDL
-49 IHNIQSLGDNIT
+49 IHNIRSLGDDVT
-61 VAQKGC
+61 VSQKGC

-122 PDNPRLVFTGDPDT
+122 PDKPRLVFTGDPDT

-165 VDTSGRNYDPEKR
+165 VDTSGRNYDPEKG
-178 TWYSYSGN
+178 TWYYYSGN
-186 DILWWDNSINNWV
+186 DIYWWNSSINNWV
-199 TKYET
+199 TKYEA
-204 DTNFTGNYREGTWD
+204 DTNFTGDYREGTWD

-243 TTRGGTPTVPAIE
+243 TTNGGTPTVPAIE
-256 DIINK
+256 DIIDK

-294 VIEYSGKRNDKLLEK
+294 VIEYSGKRSDKLLEK
-309 YGIDPLD
+309 YGINPLE

-352 GFWEDLKKLTTYG
+352 GFWEDLNKLTTYG

-458 NHKKVVDKETIDKEH
+458 NHKKVVDKENIDKEH

-509 VEQPNLSEDEEVPP
+509 VEQPNLSEDEEVAP

-536 GQLVGYFHVGKYQTA
+536 GELVGRFHVGKYQTD

-574 KAIKDKNTTN
+574 KSITDKNAEN
-584 DKADINDPV
+584 DKKDIEDPI
-593 LEGKKSYGAV
+593 LTGKKSYGAV

-639 LDVIDAYVTETGSTQ
+639 LNVIDAYVTETGSTQ
-654 RLTDFTIR
+654 KLTDFTIR
-662 KVNETDS
+662 KINETDS

-742 ASIKWNGETNNPS
+742 ASIKWNGETNNPN

-784 SETVDQGR
+784 RETVDQGR

-816 DSYSIEDQLEPELE
+816 DSYSIEDQLESELE

-842 KEITDLKDHITVE
+842 TEIKELKNHITVE
-855 NNLVKLSLVKNDITP
+855 NNLVKLSLEKSDITP
-870 KLNRAIQNANK
+870 KLNRAIQRANK
-881 GNNGP
+881 DNNGP

-900 ANIDRFKDDNGVI
+900 ANVDKFKDDNGVI
-913 NVPNKATVKL
+913 KVPNKATVKL
-923 NNQPTESKTVYVTPN
+923 NNQPIQSQTVYVTPD
-938 EPTVTK
+938 EPAVTK

-953 NIPSWDKKDN
+953 NIPSWDKQDN

-968 IKTTLPGNIDAYNI
+968 IKTTLPGNINDYNI
-982 YKIEDVL
+982 YRIEDVL

-1000 PTIKGEV
+1000 PAIKGE
-1007 AAHFDV
+1007 AAEHFDV

-1039 IELEIPAKIKDGVSR
+1039 IELEIPAKIKDGISR

-1090 PTKKINETLDDLVIN
+1090 PTKKINGTLDDLVIN
-1105 SASENAYN
+1105 SANENAYN

-1123 IAEYKQYGIKD
+1123 IADYKQYGIKD

-1149 IKGGNAEHF
+1149 IKGENAKYF
-1158 DVTYDKATN
+1158 DVIYDKSTN
-1167 TVVAKVKEGHFE
+1167 TIVAKVKEGHFE

-1188 LVIPAKIKDGV
+1188 LEIPAKIKDGV

-1293 IEATVDGETITDVK
+1293 IEATVDGEKITDVK
-1307 TEGKTLTVKLSDD
+1307 TEGKKLTVKLSAE

-1333 FKARLKD
+1333 FTSKLKA
-1340 NLKAEELTEF
+1340 NITAEELKEF
-1350 TTEDVVRVPNTAKYK
+1350 TTADVVKVPNTAKYK

-1375 KESQPVTVTP
+1375 KESEPVTVTP

-1398 NQEHVNLTE
+1398 NQDHVNLTE

-1420 PTNAT
+1420 PMNAT

-1433 VDELEFGNNGTPVSA
+1433 VGELEFGNNGTPVSA
-1448 KVENDFID
+1448 KVENDFIE

-1477 TKAGKAVVVEFVAK
+1477 TKGGKAVVVEFVAK

-1538 KVNEANQYDLPN
+1538 KVNEANHYDLPN

-1588 TVVKIDGKEAG
+1588 AVVKIDGKDAG
-1599 NKATINIKGQKLQ
+1599 NKATININGQKLL

-1644 YIISDKIQVPN
+1644 YITGDKIQVPN
-1655 KASYD
+1655 KAAYD

-1667 HKDSNVVPVIPPTP
+1667 HKDSNVVPVTPPTP
-1681 GEPEIKK
+1681 GEPEIIK

-1704 FTYNIT
+1704 FTYNVT

-1737 GAKATLDGKDL
+1737 GAKATLNGKDL
-1748 VAERI
+1748 AAERI
-1753 TTDGQTIKVTL
+1753 TVDGQTIKVTL

-1779 SFKAKIK
+1779 SFKAKIRE
-1786 AGANLSG
+1786 GANLSG
-1793 YVTKEGQTQVP
+1793 YVKE
-1804 NKAQYRVDL
+1804 D
-1813 PNKPGVTKDS
+1813 
-1823 NVVPVT
+1823 
-1829 PPTPGEPEIKKD
+1829 
-1841 VNGKA
+1841 
-1846 SETLQ
+1846 
-1851 NRDEE
+1851 
-1856 FTYNITTKVPE
+1856 KV
-1867 DATAFEVHDTIEGV
+1867 
-1881 LEFSGD
+1881 
-1887 KGGAKATLDGK
+1887 
-1898 DLVAERITTDGQ
+1898 
-1910 TIKVTLTEDEVKAN
+1910 
-1924 GGKEVKLSFKA
+1924 
-1935 KIKAGANLSG
+1935 
-1945 YVTKEG
+1945 
-1951 QTQVPNKAQYRVDLP
+1951 QVPNKAQYRVDLP

-1979 VTPPPSD
+1979 VTPPPSE

-2001 QVLSKIDEEFV
+2001 QVLRKIDEEFV

-2025 FNVLDKLESVL
+2025 FNILDKLESVL
-2036 EFSGKPEVSVNGK
+2036 EFSGKAEVRVNGK
-2049 KVNTKIT
+2049 KVDAQIT
-2056 QNDGE
+2056 QDNGE

-2067 GDFVKQNAGKSIEIE
+2067 GDFVKQNGGKSIDIE
-2082 FKAKITKDADLSK
+2082 FKAKITKDADLSR
-2095 YRDSGYAVPN
+2095 YEDLGYAVPN
-2105 EARYIVNNDPKI
+2105 EARYIVNNNPKI

-2126 TPPPIKIVPP
+2126 TPPPTKIVPP
-2136 KPGEKSIN
+2136 KPGKKSIN

-2203 KVDTIAV
+2203 KIDTIAV
-2210 NKELAK
+2210 DKELAK
-2216 LNDELTKVQNKL
+2216 LNDELAKVQNKL
-2228 QQAKGES
+2228 QQVEGKSTVSKDES
-2235 TARKDAKDSEIKLT
+2235 NLEVKLSG
-2249 DKKQQLE
+2249 KKQQLE
-2256 VVNSKIKSEKIREKV
+2256 TVKAKLKSEKTKEKV

-2277 KVLLEKDIETLTSE
+2277 QALLEKDIATLTGKLS
-2291 LAEKQKTIGNNSIN
+2291 EKQNTAKNTSVD
-2305 KEELEKV
+2305 KEKLEKAV
-2312 VHDLN
+2312 RDLQ
-2317 KQIKDYKESDKF
+2317 KQIKDYKESDKI

-2347 IDKEA
+2347 IDKEV
-2352 LKKIGDLVVKD
+2352 LKKIGDLVIRD

-2373 DILKLLEGREVTL
+2373 DILRLLEGREVTL

-2394 NVDLS
+2394 NADLS
-2399 KYKDENV
+2399 KYKDGNV
-2406 IKVPNEAKIIF
+2406 INVPNEAKIIF
-2417 DHKPKVTNK
+2417 DHKPKTTNK
-2426 VYVLPKPKDPTP
+2426 VYVVPKPKNPTP

-2444 PIPEIPKEPKPKKPT
+2444 PTPEIPKEPKPKKPIPKT
-2459 PPTPEIP
+2459 PTTPTPKTP
-2466 TQPKP
+2466 N
-2471 KKPTPQVPTT
+2471 PTP
-2481 KVEKALAKTGVTTS
+2481 KVEKPLVKTGSTT

-2501 GVIGLIALLFVRKY
+2501 GVLGLIALLFVRR
-2515 SNNRKDK
+2515 NRKDK

>member
-287 VRKDGKV
+287 VRKDSKV

-536 GQLVGYFHVGKYQTA
+536 GELVGRFHVGKYQTD

-1667 HKDSNVVPVIPPTP
+1667 HKDSNVVPV
-1681 GEPEIKK
+1681 
-1688 DVNGKAS
+1688 
-1695 ETLQNRDEE
+1695 
-1704 FTYNIT
+1704 
-1710 TKVPEDATAFEVHDT
+1710 
-1725 IEGVLEFSGDKG
+1725 
-1737 GAKATLDGKDL
+1737 
-1748 VAERI
+1748 
-1753 TTDGQTIKVTL
+1753 
-1764 TEDEVKANGGKEVKL
+1764 
-1779 SFKAKIK
+1779 
-1786 AGANLSG
+1786 
-1793 YVTKEGQTQVP
+1793 
-1804 NKAQYRVDL
+1804 
-1813 PNKPGVTKDS
+1813 
-1823 NVVPVT
+1823 T
-1829 PPTPGEPEIKKD
+1829 PPTPSEPEIKKD

>member
-1 MSKERYIFKRKDLR
+1 MSEKRYILKRTNLR
-15 KLFKVFLALSVI
+15 KLFKVFLAFTVI
-27 FTLFSPWLK
+27 FTLFTPQLK
-36 TTQHIARAVDDDL
+36 VAQHMARAANNDL
-49 IHNIQSLGDNIT
+49 ISNIQSLGENIT
-61 VAQKGC
+61 VSQKGC
-67 DIVVKKKDKTHWAV
+67 DIVVKKNEKTQWAV

-92 DASGSFEN
+92 DASGSFDN
-100 TIGNVKAALSQL
+100 TIGKVKDSLKTL
-112 TTPVDAINYD
+112 TTPVDETEYN
-122 PDNPRLVFTGDPDT
+122 PDNPRLVFTDNPAT

-144 FKDLDGYRLYDK
+144 FQDLDGYRLYDK
-156 QQQPSASSY
+156 YQQPSSSAKN
-165 VDTSGRNYDPEKR
+165 NYDPERK
-178 TWYSYSGN
+178 TWYQKYENGVYY
-186 DILWWDNSINNWV
+186 WWDAKANAYVPKFESD
-199 TKYET
+199 TK
-204 DTNFTGNYREGTWD
+204 FTGSYTEGTWPK
-218 GSKYTLESSNLTN
+218 SKYTLKTSDLTN
-231 DKTAIHNFINSI
+231 NKDSIQSFINDI
-243 TTRGGTPTVPAIE
+243 KTKGGTPTVPAIE
-256 DIINK
+256 DVIAK
-261 YNSVKGNMNND
+261 YNQVKGNMEND

-294 VIEYSGKRNDKLLEK
+294 VIEYSGKRNDKLIEK
-309 YGIDPLD
+309 YGLNPNL
-316 YQQMEGSSNILARA
+316 YQNMEGSSNILARA
-330 DELTKVGAKL
+330 NELTEAGKKL
-340 KQAVG
+340 KETVG
-345 EKGSVVV
+345 DKGSVVV
-352 GFWEDLKKLTTYG
+352 GFWEDLKILRTYS
-365 QYYNIYDNGFRDTGI
+365 QYFNIYDNGFKDTGI
-380 NFGDNRSVREIF
+380 DFGDNRSVRDIF
-392 STALRSLASPDKVIN
+392 STALRNLASPDKVIN
-407 GKNATFYVNEQND
+407 GKPATFYVNEQND
-420 IQAFSN
+420 IEAFTK

-458 NHKKVVDKETIDKEH
+458 NNKQVVDKEIIDKEH
-473 EIRGTIKQDGNNVT
+473 EIRGTIKQDGNKVT

-509 VEQPNLSEDEEVPP
+509 VEHPNLTEDEEVPP

-559 TVKVNSLKYCYPNVK
+559 TIKVNSLKYCYPNVK
-574 KAIKDKNTTN
+574 KAIKDKNSAN
-584 DKADINDPV
+584 DNVDIDDPV

-624 NFEKNAMLIDPIDYR
+624 NIEKNAMFVDPIDYR
-639 LDVIDAYVTETGSTQ
+639 LDVVDAYVTETGSTQ

-669 VTKKERTVVV
+669 ATKKERTVVV
-679 ADIPQKPG
+679 ADIPQKQG

-697 YGGHKFKKYTL
+697 YGGLKFKKYTL

-727 IKILQENDGYGLRNQ
+727 IKILQENNGHGLRNQ

-1007 AAHFDV
+1007 AEHFDV

-1420 PTNAT
+1420 PMNAT

-1477 TKAGKAVVVEFVAK
+1477 TKGGKAVVVEFVAK

-1538 KVNEANQYDLPN
+1538 KVNEANHYDLPN

-1573 DELKEVLQ
+1573 DELKEVLE

-1588 TVVKIDGKEAG
+1588 TVVKIDGQDAG
-1599 NKATINIKGQKLQ
+1599 NKATISTNGQKLL

-1644 YIISDKIQVPN
+1644 YITGDKIQVPN

-1667 HKDSNVVPVIPPTP
+1667 HKDSNVVPVTPPTP
-1681 GEPEIKK
+1681 SEPEIKK

-1704 FTYNIT
+1704 FTYNVT

-1737 GAKATLDGKDL
+1737 GAKATLNGKDL
-1748 VAERI
+1748 AAERI
-1753 TTDGQTIKVTL
+1753 TVDGQTIKVTL

-1779 SFKAKIK
+1779 SFKAKIRE
-1786 AGANLSG
+1786 GANLSG
-1793 YVTKEGQTQVP
+1793 YVKEDKVQVP

-1829 PPTPGEPEIKKD
+1829 PPTPSEPEIKKD

-1856 FTYNITTKVPE
+1856 FTYNIITKVPE

-1887 KGGAKATLDGK
+1887 KGGAKATLNGK
-1898 DLVAERITTDGQ
+1898 DLAAERITVDGQ

-2235 TARKDAKDSEIKLT
+2235 TARKDARDSEIKLT

-2471 KKPTPQVPTT
+2471 KKPTPQVPTA

>member
-1 MSKERYIFKRKDLR
+1 MSEKRYILKRTNLR
-15 KLFKVFLALSVI
+15 KLFKVFLAFTVI
-27 FTLFSPWLK
+27 FTLFTPQLK
-36 TTQHIARAVDDDL
+36 VAQHMARAANNDL
-49 IHNIQSLGDNIT
+49 ISNIQSLGENIT
-61 VAQKGC
+61 VSQKGC
-67 DIVVKKKDKTHWAV
+67 DIVVKKNEKTQWAV

-92 DASGSFEN
+92 DASGSFDN
-100 TIGNVKAALSQL
+100 TIGKVKDSLKTL
-112 TTPVDAINYD
+112 TTPVDETEYD
-122 PDNPRLVFTGDPDT
+122 PDNPRLVFTDNPAT

-144 FKDLDGYRLYDK
+144 FQDLDGYRLYDK
-156 QQQPSASSY
+156 YQQPSSSAQN
-165 VDTSGRNYDPEKR
+165 NYDPERK
-178 TWYSYSGN
+178 TWYQKYENGVYY
-186 DILWWDNSINNWV
+186 WWDAKANAYVPKFESD
-199 TKYET
+199 TK
-204 DTNFTGNYREGTWD
+204 FTGSYTEGTWPK
-218 GSKYTLESSNLTN
+218 SKYTLKTSDLTN
-231 DKTAIHNFINSI
+231 NKDSIQSFINDI
-243 TTRGGTPTVPAIE
+243 KTKGGTPTVPAIE
-256 DIINK
+256 DVIAK
-261 YNSVKGNMNND
+261 YNQVKGNMEND

-294 VIEYSGKRNDKLLEK
+294 VIEYSGKRNDKLIEK
-309 YGIDPLD
+309 YGLNPNL
-316 YQQMEGSSNILARA
+316 YQNMEGSSNILARA
-330 DELTKVGAKL
+330 NELTEAGKKL
-340 KQAVG
+340 KETVG
-345 EKGSVVV
+345 DKGSVVV
-352 GFWEDLKKLTTYG
+352 GFWEDLKILRSYS
-365 QYYNIYDNGFRDTGI
+365 QYFNIYDNGFKDTGI
-380 NFGDNRSVREIF
+380 DFGDNRSVRDIF
-392 STALRSLASPDKVIN
+392 STALRNLASPDKVIN
-407 GKNATFYVNEQND
+407 GKPATFYVNEQND
-420 IQAFSN
+420 IEAFTK

-458 NHKKVVDKETIDKEH
+458 NNKQVVDKEIIDKEH
-473 EIRGTIKQDGNNVT
+473 EIRGTIKQDGNKVT

-509 VEQPNLSEDEEVPP
+509 VEHPNLTEDEEVPP

-559 TVKVNSLKYCYPNVK
+559 TIKVNSLKYCYPNVK
-574 KAIKDKNTTN
+574 KAIKDKNSAN
-584 DKADINDPV
+584 DNVDIDDPV

-624 NFEKNAMLIDPIDYR
+624 NIEKNAMFVDPIDYR
-639 LDVIDAYVTETGSTQ
+639 LDVVDAYVTETGSTQ

-669 VTKKERTVVV
+669 ATKKERTVVV
-679 ADIPQKPG
+679 ADIPQKQG

-697 YGGHKFKKYTL
+697 YGGLKFKKYTL

-727 IKILQENDGYGLRNQ
+727 IKILQENNGHGLRNQ
-742 ASIKWNGETNNPS
+742 ASIKWNGETNNPN

-777 DKKVRGE
+777 DKTVRGE
-784 SETVDQGR
+784 KETIDQGR

-804 IYDIKSSWPGLM
+804 IYDIKSSWPGFM

-900 ANIDRFKDDNGVI
+900 ANVDRFKDDNGVI

-1241 ITKTVNDKT
+1241 ITKTVDDKT

-1307 TEGKTLTVKLSDD
+1307 TEGKKLTVKLSAE

-1333 FKARLKD
+1333 FTAKLKAD
-1340 NLKAEELTEF
+1340 ITAEELNEF
-1350 TTEDVVRVPNTAKYK
+1350 TTADVVKVPNTAKYK

-1375 KESQPVTVTP
+1375 KESEPVTVTP

-1398 NQEHVNLTE
+1398 DKEHVDLTS
-1407 PEEVFTYKIETTV
+1407 PEEEFTYKIETTV

-1425 EFSITDTL
+1425 AFSITDTL

-1477 TKAGKAVVVEFVAK
+1477 TKGGKAVVVEFVAK

-1538 KVNEANQYDLPN
+1538 KVNEANHYDLPN

-1573 DELKEVLQ
+1573 DELKEVLE

-1588 TVVKIDGKEAG
+1588 TVVKIDGQDAG
-1599 NKATINIKGQKLQ
+1599 NKATISTNGQKLL

-1644 YIISDKIQVPN
+1644 YITGDKIQVPN

-1667 HKDSNVVPVIPPTP
+1667 H
-1681 GEPEIKK
+1681 
-1688 DVNGKAS
+1688 
-1695 ETLQNRDEE
+1695 
-1704 FTYNIT
+1704 
-1710 TKVPEDATAFEVHDT
+1710 
-1725 IEGVLEFSGDKG
+1725 
-1737 GAKATLDGKDL
+1737 
-1748 VAERI
+1748 
-1753 TTDGQTIKVTL
+1753 
-1764 TEDEVKANGGKEVKL
+1764 
-1779 SFKAKIK
+1779 
-1786 AGANLSG
+1786 
-1793 YVTKEGQTQVP
+1793 
-1804 NKAQYRVDL
+1804 
-1813 PNKPGVTKDS
+1813 
-1823 NVVPVT
+1823 
-1829 PPTPGEPEIKKD
+1829 
-1841 VNGKA
+1841 
-1846 SETLQ
+1846 
-1851 NRDEE
+1851 
-1856 FTYNITTKVPE
+1856 
-1867 DATAFEVHDTIEGV
+1867 
-1881 LEFSGD
+1881 
-1887 KGGAKATLDGK
+1887 
-1898 DLVAERITTDGQ
+1898 
-1910 TIKVTLTEDEVKAN
+1910 
-1924 GGKEVKLSFKA
+1924 
-1935 KIKAGANLSG
+1935 
-1945 YVTKEG
+1945 
-1951 QTQVPNKAQYRVDLP
+1951 
-1966 NKPGVTKDSNVVP
+1966 KDSNVVP

-2001 QVLSKIDEEFV
+2001 QVLGKIDEEFV

-2235 TARKDAKDSEIKLT
+2235 TARKDARDSEIKLT

-2471 KKPTPQVPTT
+2471 KKPTPQVPTA

>member
-178 TWYSYSGN
+178 TWYSYLGN

-204 DTNFTGNYREGTWD
+204 DTNFTGDYREGTWD

-536 GQLVGYFHVGKYQTA
+536 GELVGRFHVGKYQTD

-727 IKILQENDGYGLRNQ
+727 IKILQENDGHGLRNQ

-1588 TVVKIDGKEAG
+1588 TVVKIDGKDAG

-1644 YIISDKIQVPN
+1644 YITSDKIQVPN

-1667 HKDSNVVPVIPPTP
+1667 HKDSNVVPVTPPTP
-1681 GEPEIKK
+1681 SEPEIKK

-1748 VAERI
+1748 
-1753 TTDGQTIKVTL
+1753 D
-1764 TEDEVKANGGKEVKL
+1764 
-1779 SFKAKIK
+1779 
-1786 AGANLSG
+1786 
-1793 YVTKEGQTQVP
+1793 
-1804 NKAQYRVDL
+1804 
-1813 PNKPGVTKDS
+1813 
-1823 NVVPVT
+1823 
-1829 PPTPGEPEIKKD
+1829 
-1841 VNGKA
+1841 
-1846 SETLQ
+1846 
-1851 NRDEE
+1851 
-1856 FTYNITTKVPE
+1856 
-1867 DATAFEVHDTIEGV
+1867 
-1881 LEFSGD
+1881 
-1887 KGGAKATLDGK
+1887 
-1898 DLVAERITTDGQ
+1898 AERITTDGQ

-2235 TARKDAKDSEIKLT
+2235 TARKDARDSEIKLT

>member
-1 MSKERYIFKRKDLR
+1 MSKERYIFKRKHLR

-36 TTQHIARAVDDDL
+36 TTQHIARAVNDDL
-49 IHNIQSLGDNIT
+49 IHNIRSLGDDVT
-61 VAQKGC
+61 VSQKGC
-67 DIVVKKKDKTHWAV
+67 DIVVKKKEKTHWAV

-122 PDNPRLVFTGDPDT
+122 PDKPRLVFTGDPDT

-165 VDTSGRNYDPEKR
+165 VDTSGRNYDPEKG
-178 TWYSYSGN
+178 TWYYYSGN
-186 DILWWDNSINNWV
+186 DIYWWNSSINNWV
-199 TKYET
+199 TKYEA
-204 DTNFTGNYREGTWD
+204 DTNFTGDYREGTWD

-243 TTRGGTPTVPAIE
+243 TTNGGTPTVPAIE
-256 DIINK
+256 DIIDK

-294 VIEYSGKRNDKLLEK
+294 VIEYSGKRSDKLLEK
-309 YGIDPLD
+309 YGINPLE

-352 GFWEDLKKLTTYG
+352 GFWEDLNKLTTYG

-458 NHKKVVDKETIDKEH
+458 NHKKVVDKENIDKEH

-509 VEQPNLSEDEEVPP
+509 VEQPNLSEDEEVAP

-536 GQLVGYFHVGKYQTA
+536 GELVGRFHVGKYQTD

-574 KAIKDKNTTN
+574 KSITDKNAEN
-584 DKADINDPV
+584 DKKDIEDPI
-593 LEGKKSYGAV
+593 LTGKKSYGAV

-639 LDVIDAYVTETGSTQ
+639 LNVIDAYVTETGSTQ
-654 RLTDFTIR
+654 KLTDFTIR
-662 KVNETDS
+662 KINETDS

-742 ASIKWNGETNNPS
+742 ASIKWNGETNNPN

-784 SETVDQGR
+784 RETVDQGR

-816 DSYSIEDQLEPELE
+816 DSYSIEDQLESELE

-842 KEITDLKDHITVE
+842 TEIKELKNHITVE
-855 NNLVKLSLVKNDITP
+855 NNLVKLSLEKSDITP
-870 KLNRAIQNANK
+870 KLNRAIQRANK
-881 GNNGP
+881 DNNGP

-900 ANIDRFKDDNGVI
+900 ANVDKFKDDNGVI
-913 NVPNKATVKL
+913 KVPNKATVKL
-923 NNQPTESKTVYVTPN
+923 NNQPIQSQTVYVTPD
-938 EPTVTK
+938 EPAVTK

-953 NIPSWDKKDN
+953 NIPSWDKQDN

-968 IKTTLPGNIDAYNI
+968 IKTTLPGNINDYNI
-982 YKIEDVL
+982 YRIEDVL

-1000 PTIKGEV
+1000 PAIKGE
-1007 AAHFDV
+1007 AAEHFDV

-1039 IELEIPAKIKDGVSR
+1039 IELEIPAKIKDGISR

-1090 PTKKINETLDDLVIN
+1090 PTKKINGTLDDLVIN

-1158 DVTYDKATN
+1158 DVIYDKSTN

-1188 LVIPAKIKDGV
+1188 LEIPAKIKDGV

-1293 IEATVDGETITDVK
+1293 IEATVDGEKITDVK
-1307 TEGKTLTVKLSDD
+1307 TEGKKLTVKLSAE

-1333 FKARLKD
+1333 FTAKLKA
-1340 NLKAEELTEF
+1340 NITAEELKEF
-1350 TTEDVVRVPNTAKYK
+1350 TTADVVKVPNTAKYK

-1375 KESQPVTVTP
+1375 KESEPVTVTP

-1398 NQEHVNLTE
+1398 NQDHVNLTE

-1420 PTNAT
+1420 PMNAT

-1448 KVENDFID
+1448 KVENDFIE

-1477 TKAGKAVVVEFVAK
+1477 TKGGKAVVVEFVAK

-1538 KVNEANQYDLPN
+1538 KVNEANHYDLPN

-1573 DELKEVLQ
+1573 DELKEVLE

-1588 TVVKIDGKEAG
+1588 TVVKIDGQDAG
-1599 NKATINIKGQKLQ
+1599 NKATISTNGQKLL
-1612 VSFTEES
+1612 VSFIEES

-1644 YIISDKIQVPN
+1644 YITGDKIQVPN

-1667 HKDSNVVPVIPPTP
+1667 HKDSNVVPVTPPTP
-1681 GEPEIKK
+1681 GEPEIIK

-1695 ETLQNRDEE
+1695 ETLQNRNEE
-1704 FTYNIT
+1704 FTYNVT

-1737 GAKATLDGKDL
+1737 GAKATLNGKDL
-1748 VAERI
+1748 AAERI
-1753 TTDGQTIKVTL
+1753 TVDGQTIKVTL

-1779 SFKAKIK
+1779 SFKAKIRE
-1786 AGANLSG
+1786 GANLSG
-1793 YVTKEGQTQVP
+1793 YVKEDKVQVP

-1829 PPTPGEPEIKKD
+1829 PP
-1841 VNGKA
+1841 
-1846 SETLQ
+1846 SE
-1851 NRDEE
+1851 
-1856 FTYNITTKVPE
+1856 
-1867 DATAFEVHDTIEGV
+1867 
-1881 LEFSGD
+1881 
-1887 KGGAKATLDGK
+1887 
-1898 DLVAERITTDGQ
+1898 
-1910 TIKVTLTEDEVKAN
+1910 
-1924 GGKEVKLSFKA
+1924 
-1935 KIKAGANLSG
+1935 
-1945 YVTKEG
+1945 
-1951 QTQVPNKAQYRVDLP
+1951 
-1966 NKPGVTKDSNVVP
+1966 
-1979 VTPPPSD
+1979 

-2001 QVLSKIDEEFV
+2001 QVLRKIDEEFV

-2025 FNVLDKLESVL
+2025 FNILDKLESVL
-2036 EFSGKPEVSVNGK
+2036 EFSGKAEVRVNGK
-2049 KVNTKIT
+2049 KVDAQIT
-2056 QNDGE
+2056 QDNGE

-2067 GDFVKQNAGKSIEIE
+2067 GDFVKQNGGKSIDIE
-2082 FKAKITKDADLSK
+2082 FKAKITKDADLSR
-2095 YRDSGYAVPN
+2095 YEDLGYAVPN
-2105 EARYIVNNDPKI
+2105 EARYIVNNNPKI

-2126 TPPPIKIVPP
+2126 TPPPTKIVPP
-2136 KPGEKSIN
+2136 KPGKKSIN

-2203 KVDTIAV
+2203 KIDTIAV
-2210 NKELAK
+2210 DKELAK
-2216 LNDELTKVQNKL
+2216 LNDELAKVQNKL
-2228 QQAKGES
+2228 QQVEGKSTVSKDES
-2235 TARKDAKDSEIKLT
+2235 NLEVKLSG
-2249 DKKQQLE
+2249 KKQQLE
-2256 VVNSKIKSEKIREKV
+2256 TVKAKLKSEKTKEKV

-2277 KVLLEKDIETLTSE
+2277 QALLEKDIATLTGKLS
-2291 LAEKQKTIGNNSIN
+2291 EKQNTAKNTSVD
-2305 KEELEKV
+2305 KEKLEKAV
-2312 VHDLN
+2312 RDLQ
-2317 KQIKDYKESDKF
+2317 KQIKDYKESDKI

-2347 IDKEA
+2347 IDKEV
-2352 LKKIGDLVVKD
+2352 LKKIGDLVIRD

-2373 DILKLLEGREVTL
+2373 DILRLLEGREVTL

-2394 NVDLS
+2394 NADLS
-2399 KYKDENV
+2399 KYKDGNV
-2406 IKVPNEAKIIF
+2406 INVPNEAKIIF
-2417 DHKPKVTNK
+2417 DHKPKTTNK
-2426 VYVLPKPKDPTP
+2426 VYVVPKPKNPTP

-2444 PIPEIPKEPKPKKPT
+2444 PTPEIPKEPKPKKPIPKT
-2459 PPTPEIP
+2459 PTTPTPKTP
-2466 TQPKP
+2466 N
-2471 KKPTPQVPTT
+2471 PTP
-2481 KVEKALAKTGVTTS
+2481 KVEKPLVKTGSTT

-2501 GVIGLIALLFVRKY
+2501 GVLGLIALLFVRR
-2515 SNNRKDK
+2515 NRKDK

>member
-1 MSKERYIFKRKDLR
+1 MSKERYIFKRKNLR

-36 TTQHIARAVDDDL
+36 TTQHIARAVNDDL
-49 IHNIQSLGDNIT
+49 IHNIRSLGDDVT
-61 VAQKGC
+61 VSQKGC

-122 PDNPRLVFTGDPDT
+122 PDKPRLVFTGDPDT

-165 VDTSGRNYDPEKR
+165 VDTSGRNYDPEKG
-178 TWYSYSGN
+178 TWYYYSGN
-186 DILWWDNSINNWV
+186 DIYWWNSSINNWV
-199 TKYET
+199 IKYEA
-204 DTNFTGNYREGTWD
+204 DTNFTGDYREGTWD

-243 TTRGGTPTVPAIE
+243 TTNGGTPTVPAIE
-256 DIINK
+256 DIIDK

-294 VIEYSGKRNDKLLEK
+294 VIEYSGKRSDKLLEK
-309 YGIDPLD
+309 YGINPLE

-352 GFWEDLKKLTTYG
+352 GFWEDLNKLTTYG

-458 NHKKVVDKETIDKEH
+458 NHKKVVDKENIDKEH

-509 VEQPNLSEDEEVPP
+509 VEQPNLSEDEEVAP

-536 GQLVGYFHVGKYQTA
+536 GELVGRFHVGKYQTD

-574 KAIKDKNTTN
+574 KSITDKNAEN
-584 DKADINDPV
+584 DKKDIEDPI
-593 LEGKKSYGAV
+593 LTGKKSYGAV

-639 LDVIDAYVTETGSTQ
+639 LNVIDAYVTETGSTQ
-654 RLTDFTIR
+654 KLTDFTIR
-662 KVNETDS
+662 KINETDS

-742 ASIKWNGETNNPS
+742 ASIKWNGETDNPN

-784 SETVDQGR
+784 RETVDQGR

-816 DSYSIEDQLEPELE
+816 DSYSIEDQLESELE

-842 KEITDLKDHITVE
+842 TEIKELKNHITVE
-855 NNLVKLSLVKNDITP
+855 NNLVKLSLEKSDITP
-870 KLNRAIQNANK
+870 KLNRAIQRANK
-881 GNNGP
+881 DNNGP

-900 ANIDRFKDDNGVI
+900 ANVDKFKDDNGVI
-913 NVPNKATVKL
+913 KVPNKATVKL
-923 NNQPTESKTVYVTPN
+923 NNQPIQSQTVYVTPD
-938 EPTVTK
+938 EPAVTK

-953 NIPSWDKKDN
+953 NIPSWDKQDN

-968 IKTTLPGNIDAYNI
+968 IKTTLPGNINDYNI
-982 YKIEDVL
+982 YRIEDVL

-1000 PTIKGEV
+1000 PAIKGE
-1007 AAHFDV
+1007 AAEHFDV

-1039 IELEIPAKIKDGVSR
+1039 IELEIPAKIKDGISR

-1090 PTKKINETLDDLVIN
+1090 PTKKINGTLDDLVIN
-1105 SASENAYN
+1105 SANENAYN

-1123 IAEYKQYGIKD
+1123 IADYKQYGIKD

-1149 IKGGNAEHF
+1149 IKGENAKHF
-1158 DVTYDKATN
+1158 DVIYDKSTN
-1167 TVVAKVKEGHFE
+1167 TIVAKVKEGHFE

-1188 LVIPAKIKDGV
+1188 LEIPAKIKDGV

-1259 EFVYKIETQ
+1259 EFFYKIETQ

-1293 IEATVDGETITDVK
+1293 IEATVDGEKITDVK
-1307 TEGKTLTVKLSDD
+1307 TEGKKLTVKLSAE

-1333 FKARLKD
+1333 FTAKLKA
-1340 NLKAEELTEF
+1340 NITAEELKEF
-1350 TTEDVVRVPNTAKYK
+1350 TTADVVKVPNTAKYK

-1375 KESQPVTVTP
+1375 KESEPVTVTP

-1398 NQEHVNLTE
+1398 NQDHVNLTE

-1420 PTNAT
+1420 PMNAT

-1448 KVENDFID
+1448 KVENDFIE

-1477 TKAGKAVVVEFVAK
+1477 TKGGKAVVVEFVAK

-1538 KVNEANQYDLPN
+1538 KVNEANHYDLPN

-1588 TVVKIDGKEAG
+1588 AVVKIDGKDAG
-1599 NKATINIKGQKLQ
+1599 NKATININGQKLL

-1644 YIISDKIQVPN
+1644 YITGDKIQVPN
-1655 KASYD
+1655 KAAYD

-1667 HKDSNVVPVIPPTP
+1667 HKDSNVVPVTPPTP
-1681 GEPEIKK
+1681 GEPEIIK

-1704 FTYNIT
+1704 FTYNVT

-1737 GAKATLDGKDL
+1737 GAKATLNGKDL
-1748 VAERI
+1748 AAERI
-1753 TTDGQTIKVTL
+1753 TVDGQTIKVTL

-1779 SFKAKIK
+1779 SFKAKIRE
-1786 AGANLSG
+1786 GANLSG
-1793 YVTKEGQTQVP
+1793 YVKE
-1804 NKAQYRVDL
+1804 D
-1813 PNKPGVTKDS
+1813 
-1823 NVVPVT
+1823 
-1829 PPTPGEPEIKKD
+1829 
-1841 VNGKA
+1841 
-1846 SETLQ
+1846 
-1851 NRDEE
+1851 
-1856 FTYNITTKVPE
+1856 KV
-1867 DATAFEVHDTIEGV
+1867 
-1881 LEFSGD
+1881 
-1887 KGGAKATLDGK
+1887 
-1898 DLVAERITTDGQ
+1898 
-1910 TIKVTLTEDEVKAN
+1910 
-1924 GGKEVKLSFKA
+1924 
-1935 KIKAGANLSG
+1935 
-1945 YVTKEG
+1945 
-1951 QTQVPNKAQYRVDLP
+1951 QVPNKAQYRVDLP

-1979 VTPPPSD
+1979 VTPPPSE

-2001 QVLSKIDEEFV
+2001 QVLRKIDEEFV

-2025 FNVLDKLESVL
+2025 FNILDKLESVL
-2036 EFSGKPEVSVNGK
+2036 EFSGKAEVRVNGK
-2049 KVNTKIT
+2049 KVDAQIT
-2056 QNDGE
+2056 QDNGE

-2067 GDFVKQNAGKSIEIE
+2067 GDFVKQNGGKSIDIE
-2082 FKAKITKDADLSK
+2082 FKAKITKDADLSR
-2095 YRDSGYAVPN
+2095 YEDLGYAVPN
-2105 EARYIVNNDPKI
+2105 EARYIVNNNPKI

-2126 TPPPIKIVPP
+2126 TPPPTKIVPS
-2136 KPGEKSIN
+2136 KPGKKSIN

-2203 KVDTIAV
+2203 KIDTIAV
-2210 NKELAK
+2210 DKELAK
-2216 LNDELTKVQNKL
+2216 LNDELAKVQNKL
-2228 QQAKGES
+2228 QQVEGKSTVSKDES
-2235 TARKDAKDSEIKLT
+2235 NLEVKLSG
-2249 DKKQQLE
+2249 KKQQLE
-2256 VVNSKIKSEKIREKV
+2256 TVKAKLKSEKTKEKV

-2277 KVLLEKDIETLTSE
+2277 QALLEKDIATLTGKLS
-2291 LAEKQKTIGNNSIN
+2291 EKQNTAKNTSVD
-2305 KEELEKV
+2305 KEKLEKAV
-2312 VHDLN
+2312 RDLQ
-2317 KQIKDYKESDKF
+2317 KQIKDYKESDKI

-2352 LKKIGDLVVKD
+2352 LKKIGDLVIRD

-2373 DILKLLEGREVTL
+2373 DILRLLEGREVTL

-2394 NVDLS
+2394 NADLS
-2399 KYKDENV
+2399 KYKDGNV
-2406 IKVPNEAKIIF
+2406 INVPNEAKIIF
-2417 DHKPKVTNK
+2417 DHKPKTTNK
-2426 VYVLPKPKDPTP
+2426 VYVVPKTKNPTP

-2444 PIPEIPKEPKPKKPT
+2444 PTPEIPKEPKPKKPIPKT
-2459 PPTPEIP
+2459 PTTPTPKTP
-2466 TQPKP
+2466 N
-2471 KKPTPQVPTT
+2471 PTP
-2481 KVEKALAKTGVTTS
+2481 KVEKPLVKTGSTT

-2501 GVIGLIALLFVRKY
+2501 GVLGLIALLFVRR
-2515 SNNRKDK
+2515 NRKDK

>member
-36 TTQHIARAVDDDL
+36 TTQHIARAVNDDL

-165 VDTSGRNYDPEKR
+165 VDASGRNYDPEKR

-186 DILWWDNSINNWV
+186 DIYWWNSSINNWV
-199 TKYET
+199 TKYEA
-204 DTNFTGNYREGTWD
+204 DTNFTGDYQEGTWD

-309 YGIDPLD
+309 YGIDPLS

-352 GFWEDLKKLTTYG
+352 GFWEDLNKLTTYG

-536 GQLVGYFHVGKYQTA
+536 GELVGRFHVGKYQTD

-584 DKADINDPV
+584 DKADIDDPV

-727 IKILQENDGYGLRNQ
+727 IKILQENDGHGLRNQ

-1007 AAHFDV
+1007 AEHFDV

-1149 IKGGNAEHF
+1149 IKGENAEHF

-1398 NQEHVNLTE
+1398 NQGHVNLTE

-1420 PTNAT
+1420 PMNAT

-1477 TKAGKAVVVEFVAK
+1477 TKGGKAVVVEFVAK

-1538 KVNEANQYDLPN
+1538 KVNEANHYDLPN

-1588 TVVKIDGKEAG
+1588 TVVKIDGKDAG

-1644 YIISDKIQVPN
+1644 YITSDKIQVPN

-1667 HKDSNVVPVIPPTP
+1667 HKDSNVVPVTPPTP
-1681 GEPEIKK
+1681 SEPEIKK

-1829 PPTPGEPEIKKD
+1829 
-1841 VNGKA
+1841 
-1846 SETLQ
+1846 S
-1851 NRDEE
+1851 
-1856 FTYNITTKVPE
+1856 
-1867 DATAFEVHDTIEGV
+1867 
-1881 LEFSGD
+1881 
-1887 KGGAKATLDGK
+1887 
-1898 DLVAERITTDGQ
+1898 
-1910 TIKVTLTEDEVKAN
+1910 
-1924 GGKEVKLSFKA
+1924 
-1935 KIKAGANLSG
+1935 
-1945 YVTKEG
+1945 
-1951 QTQVPNKAQYRVDLP
+1951 
-1966 NKPGVTKDSNVVP
+1966 
-1979 VTPPPSD
+1979 PPSD

-2136 KPGEKSIN
+2136 KLGEKSIN

-2235 TARKDAKDSEIKLT
+2235 TARKDARDSEIKLT

>member
-1 MSKERYIFKRKDLR
+1 MSEKRYILKRTNLR
-15 KLFKVFLALSVI
+15 KLFKVFLAFTVI
-27 FTLFSPWLK
+27 FTLFTPQLK
-36 TTQHIARAVDDDL
+36 VAQHMARAANNDL
-49 IHNIQSLGDNIT
+49 ISNIQSLGENIT
-61 VAQKGC
+61 VSQKGC
-67 DIVVKKKDKTHWAV
+67 DIVVKKNEKTQWAV

-92 DASGSFEN
+92 DASGSFDN
-100 TIGNVKAALSQL
+100 TIGKVKDSLKTL
-112 TTPVDAINYD
+112 TTPVGETEYD
-122 PDNPRLVFTGDPDT
+122 PDNPRLVFTDNPAT

-144 FKDLDGYRLYDK
+144 FQDLDGYRLYDK
-156 QQQPSASSY
+156 YQRPSSSAK
-165 VDTSGRNYDPEKR
+165 DNYDPERK
-178 TWYSYSGN
+178 TWYQKYENGVYY
-186 DILWWDNSINNWV
+186 WWDAKANAYVPKFESD
-199 TKYET
+199 TK
-204 DTNFTGNYREGTWD
+204 FTGSYTEGTWPK
-218 GSKYTLESSNLTN
+218 SKYTLKTSDLTN
-231 DKTAIHNFINSI
+231 NKDSIQSFINDI
-243 TTRGGTPTVPAIE
+243 KTKGGTPTVPAIE
-256 DIINK
+256 DVIAK
-261 YNSVKGNMNND
+261 YNQVKGNMEND

-294 VIEYSGKRNDKLLEK
+294 VIEYSGKRNDKLIEK
-309 YGIDPLD
+309 YGLNPNL
-316 YQQMEGSSNILARA
+316 YQNMEGSSNILARA
-330 DELTKVGAKL
+330 NELTEAGEKL
-340 KQAVG
+340 KETVG
-345 EKGSVVV
+345 DKGSVVV
-352 GFWEDLKKLTTYG
+352 GFWEDLKTLRTYS
-365 QYYNIYDNGFRDTGI
+365 QYFNIYDNGFKDTGI
-380 NFGDNRSVREIF
+380 DFGDNRSVRDIF
-392 STALRSLASPDKVIN
+392 STALRNLASPDKVIN
-407 GKNATFYVNEQND
+407 GKPATFYVNEQND
-420 IQAFSN
+420 IEAFTK

-458 NHKKVVDKETIDKEH
+458 NNKQVVDKEIIDKEH
-473 EIRGTIKQDGNNVT
+473 EIRGTIKQEGNKVT

-509 VEQPNLSEDEEVPP
+509 VEHPNLTEDEEVPP

-559 TVKVNSLKYCYPNVK
+559 TIKVNSLKYCYPNVK
-574 KAIKDKNTTN
+574 KAIKDKNSAN
-584 DKADINDPV
+584 DNVDIDDPV

-624 NFEKNAMLIDPIDYR
+624 NIEKNAMFVDPIDYR
-639 LDVIDAYVTETGSTQ
+639 LDVVDAYVTETGSTQ

-669 VTKKERTVVV
+669 ATKKERTVVV
-679 ADIPQKPG
+679 ADIPQKQG

-697 YGGHKFKKYTL
+697 YGGLKFKKYTL

-727 IKILQENDGYGLRNQ
+727 IKILQENNGHGLRNQ
-742 ASIKWNGETNNPS
+742 ASIKWNGETNNPN

-777 DKKVRGE
+777 DKTVRGE
-784 SETVDQGR
+784 KETIDQGR

-900 ANIDRFKDDNGVI
+900 ANVDRFKDDNGVI

-953 NIPSWDKKDN
+953 NITSWDKKDN

-1307 TEGKTLTVKLSDD
+1307 TEGKKLTVKLSAE

-1398 NQEHVNLTE
+1398 NQGHVNLTE

-1420 PTNAT
+1420 PMNAT

-1477 TKAGKAVVVEFVAK
+1477 TKGGKAVVVEFVAK

-1538 KVNEANQYDLPN
+1538 KVNEANHYDLPN

-1573 DELKEVLQ
+1573 DELKEVLE

-1588 TVVKIDGKEAG
+1588 TVVKIDGQDAG
-1599 NKATINIKGQKLQ
+1599 NKATISTNGQKLL

-1644 YIISDKIQVPN
+1644 YITGDKIQVPN

-1667 HKDSNVVPVIPPTP
+1667 HKDSNVVPVTPPTP
-1681 GEPEIKK
+1681 SEPEIKK

-1737 GAKATLDGKDL
+1737 GAKATLNGKDL
-1748 VAERI
+1748 A
-1753 TTDGQTIKVTL
+1753 
-1764 TEDEVKANGGKEVKL
+1764 
-1779 SFKAKIK
+1779 
-1786 AGANLSG
+1786 
-1793 YVTKEGQTQVP
+1793 
-1804 NKAQYRVDL
+1804 
-1813 PNKPGVTKDS
+1813 
-1823 NVVPVT
+1823 
-1829 PPTPGEPEIKKD
+1829 
-1841 VNGKA
+1841 
-1846 SETLQ
+1846 
-1851 NRDEE
+1851 
-1856 FTYNITTKVPE
+1856 
-1867 DATAFEVHDTIEGV
+1867 
-1881 LEFSGD
+1881 
-1887 KGGAKATLDGK
+1887 
-1898 DLVAERITTDGQ
+1898 AERITTDGQ

-1979 VTPPPSD
+1979 VTPPPSN

-2235 TARKDAKDSEIKLT
+2235 TARKDARDSEIKLT

-2471 KKPTPQVPTT
+2471 KKPTPQVPTA

>member
-1829 PPTPGEPEIKKD
+1829 PP
-1841 VNGKA
+1841 
-1846 SETLQ
+1846 
-1851 NRDEE
+1851 
-1856 FTYNITTKVPE
+1856 
-1867 DATAFEVHDTIEGV
+1867 
-1881 LEFSGD
+1881 
-1887 KGGAKATLDGK
+1887 
-1898 DLVAERITTDGQ
+1898 
-1910 TIKVTLTEDEVKAN
+1910 
-1924 GGKEVKLSFKA
+1924 
-1935 KIKAGANLSG
+1935 
-1945 YVTKEG
+1945 
-1951 QTQVPNKAQYRVDLP
+1951 
-1966 NKPGVTKDSNVVP
+1966 
-1979 VTPPPSD
+1979 PSD

>member
-36 TTQHIARAVDDDL
+36 TTQHIARAVNDDL

-165 VDTSGRNYDPEKR
+165 VDASGRNYDPEKR

-186 DILWWDNSINNWV
+186 DIYWWNSSINNWV
-199 TKYET
+199 TKYEA
-204 DTNFTGNYREGTWD
+204 DTNFTGDYQEGTWD

-309 YGIDPLD
+309 YGINPLD

-352 GFWEDLKKLTTYG
+352 GFWEDLNKLTTYG

-536 GQLVGYFHVGKYQTA
+536 GELVGRFHVGKYQTD

-584 DKADINDPV
+584 DKADIDDPV

-727 IKILQENDGYGLRNQ
+727 IKILQENDGHGLRNQ

-1007 AAHFDV
+1007 AEHFDV

-1280 TIKDVLEFKGAAD
+1280 TIKDVLEFKGPAD

-1588 TVVKIDGKEAG
+1588 TVVKIDGKDAG

-1644 YIISDKIQVPN
+1644 YITSDKIQVPN

-1667 HKDSNVVPVIPPTP
+1667 HKDSNVVPV
-1681 GEPEIKK
+1681 
-1688 DVNGKAS
+1688 
-1695 ETLQNRDEE
+1695 
-1704 FTYNIT
+1704 
-1710 TKVPEDATAFEVHDT
+1710 
-1725 IEGVLEFSGDKG
+1725 
-1737 GAKATLDGKDL
+1737 
-1748 VAERI
+1748 
-1753 TTDGQTIKVTL
+1753 
-1764 TEDEVKANGGKEVKL
+1764 
-1779 SFKAKIK
+1779 
-1786 AGANLSG
+1786 
-1793 YVTKEGQTQVP
+1793 
-1804 NKAQYRVDL
+1804 
-1813 PNKPGVTKDS
+1813 
-1823 NVVPVT
+1823 T
-1829 PPTPGEPEIKKD
+1829 PPTPSEPEIKKD

-2235 TARKDAKDSEIKLT
+2235 TARKDARDSEIKLT

-2471 KKPTPQVPTT
+2471 KKPTPQVPTA

>member
-1 MSKERYIFKRKDLR
+1 MSEKRYILKRTNLR
-15 KLFKVFLALSVI
+15 KLFKVFLAFTVI
-27 FTLFSPWLK
+27 FTLFTPQLK
-36 TTQHIARAVDDDL
+36 VAQHMARAANNDL
-49 IHNIQSLGDNIT
+49 ISNIQSLGENIT
-61 VAQKGC
+61 VSQKGC
-67 DIVVKKKDKTHWAV
+67 DIVVKKNEKTQWAV

-92 DASGSFEN
+92 DASGSFDN
-100 TIGNVKAALSQL
+100 TIGKVKDSLKTL
-112 TTPVDAINYD
+112 TTPVGETEYD
-122 PDNPRLVFTGDPDT
+122 PDNPRLVFTDNPAT

-144 FKDLDGYRLYDK
+144 FQDLDGYRLYDK
-156 QQQPSASSY
+156 YQRPSSSAK
-165 VDTSGRNYDPEKR
+165 DNYDPERK
-178 TWYSYSGN
+178 TWYQKYENGVYY
-186 DILWWDNSINNWV
+186 WWDAKANAYVPKFESD
-199 TKYET
+199 TK
-204 DTNFTGNYREGTWD
+204 FTGSYTEGTWPK
-218 GSKYTLESSNLTN
+218 SKYTLKTSDLTN
-231 DKTAIHNFINSI
+231 NKDSIQSFINDI
-243 TTRGGTPTVPAIE
+243 KTKGGTPTVPAIE
-256 DIINK
+256 DVIAK
-261 YNSVKGNMNND
+261 YNQVKGNMEND

-294 VIEYSGKRNDKLLEK
+294 VIEYSGKRNDKLIEK
-309 YGIDPLD
+309 YGLNPNL
-316 YQQMEGSSNILARA
+316 YQNMEGSSNILARA
-330 DELTKVGAKL
+330 NELTEAGEKL
-340 KQAVG
+340 KETVG
-345 EKGSVVV
+345 DKGSVVV
-352 GFWEDLKKLTTYG
+352 GFWEDLKTLRTYS
-365 QYYNIYDNGFRDTGI
+365 QYFNIYDNGFKDTGI
-380 NFGDNRSVREIF
+380 DFGDNRSVRDIF
-392 STALRSLASPDKVIN
+392 STALRNLASPDKVIN
-407 GKNATFYVNEQND
+407 GKPATFYVNEQND
-420 IQAFSN
+420 IEAFTK

-458 NHKKVVDKETIDKEH
+458 NNKQVVDKEIIDKEH
-473 EIRGTIKQDGNNVT
+473 EIRGTIKQEGNKVT

-509 VEQPNLSEDEEVPP
+509 VEHPNLTEDEEVPP

-559 TVKVNSLKYCYPNVK
+559 TIKVNSLKYCYPNVK
-574 KAIKDKNTTN
+574 KAIKDKNSAN
-584 DKADINDPV
+584 DNVDIDDPV

-624 NFEKNAMLIDPIDYR
+624 NIEKNAMFVDPIDYR
-639 LDVIDAYVTETGSTQ
+639 LDVVDAYVTETGSTQ

-669 VTKKERTVVV
+669 ATKKERTVVV
-679 ADIPQKPG
+679 ADIPQKQG

-697 YGGHKFKKYTL
+697 YGGLKFKKYTL

-727 IKILQENDGYGLRNQ
+727 IKILQENNGHGLRNQ

-1007 AAHFDV
+1007 AEHFDV

-1420 PTNAT
+1420 PMNAT

-1477 TKAGKAVVVEFVAK
+1477 TKGGKAVVVEFVAK

-1538 KVNEANQYDLPN
+1538 KVNEANHYDLPN

-1573 DELKEVLQ
+1573 DELKEVLE

-1588 TVVKIDGKEAG
+1588 TVVKIDGQDAG
-1599 NKATINIKGQKLQ
+1599 NKATISTNGQKLL

-1644 YIISDKIQVPN
+1644 YITGDKIQVPN

-1667 HKDSNVVPVIPPTP
+1667 HKDSNVVPVTPPTP
-1681 GEPEIKK
+1681 SEPEIKK

-1704 FTYNIT
+1704 FTYNVT

-1737 GAKATLDGKDL
+1737 GAKATLNGKDL
-1748 VAERI
+1748 AAERI
-1753 TTDGQTIKVTL
+1753 TVDGQTIKVTL

-1779 SFKAKIK
+1779 SFKAKIRE
-1786 AGANLSG
+1786 GANLSG
-1793 YVTKEGQTQVP
+1793 YVKE
-1804 NKAQYRVDL
+1804 D
-1813 PNKPGVTKDS
+1813 
-1823 NVVPVT
+1823 
-1829 PPTPGEPEIKKD
+1829 
-1841 VNGKA
+1841 
-1846 SETLQ
+1846 
-1851 NRDEE
+1851 
-1856 FTYNITTKVPE
+1856 KV
-1867 DATAFEVHDTIEGV
+1867 
-1881 LEFSGD
+1881 
-1887 KGGAKATLDGK
+1887 
-1898 DLVAERITTDGQ
+1898 
-1910 TIKVTLTEDEVKAN
+1910 
-1924 GGKEVKLSFKA
+1924 
-1935 KIKAGANLSG
+1935 
-1945 YVTKEG
+1945 
-1951 QTQVPNKAQYRVDLP
+1951 QVPNKAQYRVDLP

-2235 TARKDAKDSEIKLT
+2235 TARKDARDSEIKLT

-2471 KKPTPQVPTT
+2471 KKPTPQVPTA

>member
-1 MSKERYIFKRKDLR
+1 
-15 KLFKVFLALSVI
+15 VFLAFTVI
-27 FTLFSPWLK
+27 FTLFTPQLK
-36 TTQHIARAVDDDL
+36 VAQHMARAANNDL
-49 IHNIQSLGDNIT
+49 ISNIQSLGENIT
-61 VAQKGC
+61 VSQKGC
-67 DIVVKKKDKTHWAV
+67 DIVVKKNEKTQWAV

-92 DASGSFEN
+92 DASGSFDN
-100 TIGNVKAALSQL
+100 TIGKVKDSLKTL
-112 TTPVDAINYD
+112 TTPVGETEYD
-122 PDNPRLVFTGDPDT
+122 PDNPRLVFTDNPAT

-144 FKDLDGYRLYDK
+144 FQDLDGYRLYDK
-156 QQQPSASSY
+156 YQQPSSSAKN
-165 VDTSGRNYDPEKR
+165 NYDPERK
-178 TWYSYSGN
+178 TWYQKYENGVYY
-186 DILWWDNSINNWV
+186 WWDAKANAYVPKFESD
-199 TKYET
+199 TK
-204 DTNFTGNYREGTWD
+204 FTGSYTEGTWPK
-218 GSKYTLESSNLTN
+218 SKYTLKTSDLTN
-231 DKTAIHNFINSI
+231 NKDSIQSFINDI
-243 TTRGGTPTVPAIE
+243 KTRGGTPTVPAIE
-256 DIINK
+256 DVIAK
-261 YNSVKGNMNND
+261 YNQVKGNMEND

-294 VIEYSGKRNDKLLEK
+294 VIEYSGKRNDKLIEK
-309 YGIDPLD
+309 YGLNPNF
-316 YQQMEGSSNILARA
+316 YQNMEGSSNILARA
-330 DELTKVGAKL
+330 NELTEAGKKL
-340 KQAVG
+340 KETVG
-345 EKGSVVV
+345 DKGSVIV
-352 GFWEDLKKLTTYG
+352 GFWEDLKKLRNYD
-365 QYYNIYDNGFRDTGI
+365 QYFNIYDNGFKDTGI
-380 NFGDNRSVREIF
+380 DFGDNRSVRDIF
-392 STALRSLASPDKVIN
+392 STALRNLASPDKVIN
-407 GKNATFYVNEQND
+407 GKSATFYVNEQND
-420 IQAFSN
+420 IEAFTK

-458 NHKKVVDKETIDKEH
+458 NNKQVVDKEIIDKEH
-473 EIRGTIKQDGNNVT
+473 EIRGTIKQEGNKVT

-509 VEQPNLSEDEEVPP
+509 VEHPNLTEDEEVPP

-559 TVKVNSLKYCYPNVK
+559 TIKVNSLKYCYPNVK
-574 KAIKDKNTTN
+574 KAIKDKNSAN
-584 DKADINDPV
+584 DNVDIDDPV

-624 NFEKNAMLIDPIDYR
+624 NIEKNAMFVDPIDYR
-639 LDVIDAYVTETGSTQ
+639 LDVVDAYVTETGSTQ

-669 VTKKERTVVV
+669 ATKKERTVVV
-679 ADIPQKPG
+679 ADIPQKQG

-697 YGGHKFKKYTL
+697 YGGLKFKKYTL

-727 IKILQENDGYGLRNQ
+727 IKILQENNGHGLRNQ

-1007 AAHFDV
+1007 AEHFDV

-1420 PTNAT
+1420 PMNAT

-1477 TKAGKAVVVEFVAK
+1477 TKGGKAVVVEFVAK

-1538 KVNEANQYDLPN
+1538 KVNEANHYDLPN

-1573 DELKEVLQ
+1573 DELKEVLE

-1588 TVVKIDGKEAG
+1588 TVVKIDGQDAG
-1599 NKATINIKGQKLQ
+1599 NKATISTNGQKLL

-1644 YIISDKIQVPN
+1644 YITGDKIQVPN

-1667 HKDSNVVPVIPPTP
+1667 HKDSNVVPVTPPTP
-1681 GEPEIKK
+1681 SEPEIKK

-1704 FTYNIT
+1704 FTYNVT

-1748 VAERI
+1748 AAERI
-1753 TTDGQTIKVTL
+1753 TVDGQTIKVTL

-1779 SFKAKIK
+1779 SFKAKIR
-1786 AGANLSG
+1786 
-1793 YVTKEGQTQVP
+1793 E
-1804 NKAQYRVDL
+1804 
-1813 PNKPGVTKDS
+1813 
-1823 NVVPVT
+1823 
-1829 PPTPGEPEIKKD
+1829 
-1841 VNGKA
+1841 
-1846 SETLQ
+1846 
-1851 NRDEE
+1851 
-1856 FTYNITTKVPE
+1856 
-1867 DATAFEVHDTIEGV
+1867 
-1881 LEFSGD
+1881 
-1887 KGGAKATLDGK
+1887 
-1898 DLVAERITTDGQ
+1898 
-1910 TIKVTLTEDEVKAN
+1910 
-1924 GGKEVKLSFKA
+1924 
-1935 KIKAGANLSG
+1935 GANLSG

-2235 TARKDAKDSEIKLT
+2235 TARKDARDSEIKLT

-2471 KKPTPQVPTT
+2471 KKPTPQVPTA

>member
-1 MSKERYIFKRKDLR
+1 MSKERYIFKRKNLR

-36 TTQHIARAVDDDL
+36 TTQHIARAVNDDL
-49 IHNIQSLGDNIT
+49 IHNIRSLGDDVT
-61 VAQKGC
+61 VSQKGC

-122 PDNPRLVFTGDPDT
+122 PDKPRLVFTGDPDT

-165 VDTSGRNYDPEKR
+165 VDTSGRNYDPEKG
-178 TWYSYSGN
+178 TWYYYSGN
-186 DILWWDNSINNWV
+186 DIYWWNSSINNWV
-199 TKYET
+199 TKYEA
-204 DTNFTGNYREGTWD
+204 DTNFTGDYREGTWD

-243 TTRGGTPTVPAIE
+243 TTNGGTPTVPAIE
-256 DIINK
+256 DIIDK

-294 VIEYSGKRNDKLLEK
+294 VIEYSGKRSDKLLEK
-309 YGIDPLD
+309 YGINPLE

-352 GFWEDLKKLTTYG
+352 GFWEDLNKLTTYG

-458 NHKKVVDKETIDKEH
+458 NHKKVVDKENIDKEH

-509 VEQPNLSEDEEVPP
+509 VEQPNLSEDEEVAP

-536 GQLVGYFHVGKYQTA
+536 GELVGRFHVGKYQTD

-574 KAIKDKNTTN
+574 KSITDKNAEN
-584 DKADINDPV
+584 DKKDIEDPI
-593 LEGKKSYGAV
+593 LTGKKSYGAV

-639 LDVIDAYVTETGSTQ
+639 LNVIDAYVTETGSTQ
-654 RLTDFTIR
+654 KLTDFTIR
-662 KVNETDS
+662 KINETDS

-742 ASIKWNGETNNPS
+742 ASIKWNGETDNPN

-784 SETVDQGR
+784 RETVDQGR

-816 DSYSIEDQLEPELE
+816 DSYSIEDQLESELE

-842 KEITDLKDHITVE
+842 TEIKELKNHITVE
-855 NNLVKLSLVKNDITP
+855 NNLVKLSLEKSDITP
-870 KLNRAIQNANK
+870 KLNRAIQRANK
-881 GNNGP
+881 DNNGP

-894 AKIKDG
+894 AKIKEG
-900 ANIDRFKDDNGVI
+900 ANVDKFKDDNGVI
-913 NVPNKATVKL
+913 KVPNKATVKL
-923 NNQPTESKTVYVTPN
+923 NNQPIQSQTVYVTPD
-938 EPTVTK
+938 EPAVTK

-953 NIPSWDKKDN
+953 NIPSWNKQDN

-968 IKTTLPGNIDAYNI
+968 IKTTLPGNINDYNI
-982 YKIEDVL
+982 YRIEDVL

-1007 AAHFDV
+1007 AEHFDV

-1039 IELEIPAKIKDGVSR
+1039 IELEIPAKIKDGISR

-1090 PTKKINETLDDLVIN
+1090 PTKKINGTLDDLVIN

-1158 DVTYDKATN
+1158 DVIYDKSTN

-1188 LVIPAKIKDGV
+1188 LEIPAKIKDGV

-1293 IEATVDGETITDVK
+1293 IEATVDGEKITDVK
-1307 TEGKTLTVKLSDD
+1307 TEGKKLTVKLSAE

-1333 FKARLKD
+1333 FTAKLKA
-1340 NLKAEELTEF
+1340 NITAEELKEF
-1350 TTEDVVRVPNTAKYK
+1350 TTADVVKVPNTAKYK

-1375 KESQPVTVTP
+1375 KESEPVTVTP

-1398 NQEHVNLTE
+1398 NQDHVNLTE

-1420 PTNAT
+1420 PMNAT

-1448 KVENDFID
+1448 KVENDFIE

-1477 TKAGKAVVVEFVAK
+1477 TKGGKAVVVEFVAK

-1538 KVNEANQYDLPN
+1538 KVNEANHYDLPN
-1550 RNDEFTYTITTQMP
+1550 RNDEFTYTITMQMP

-1588 TVVKIDGKEAG
+1588 AVVKIDGKDAG
-1599 NKATINIKGQKLQ
+1599 NKATININGQKLL

-1644 YIISDKIQVPN
+1644 YITGDKIQVPN

-1667 HKDSNVVPVIPPTP
+1667 HKDSNVVPVTPPTP
-1681 GEPEIKK
+1681 GEPEIIK

-1695 ETLQNRDEE
+1695 ETLQNRNEE
-1704 FTYNIT
+1704 FTYNVT

-1737 GAKATLDGKDL
+1737 GAKATLNGKDL
-1748 VAERI
+1748 AAERI
-1753 TTDGQTIKVTL
+1753 TVDGQTIKVTL

-1779 SFKAKIK
+1779 SFKAKIRE
-1786 AGANLSG
+1786 GANLSG
-1793 YVTKEGQTQVP
+1793 YVKE
-1804 NKAQYRVDL
+1804 D
-1813 PNKPGVTKDS
+1813 
-1823 NVVPVT
+1823 
-1829 PPTPGEPEIKKD
+1829 
-1841 VNGKA
+1841 
-1846 SETLQ
+1846 
-1851 NRDEE
+1851 
-1856 FTYNITTKVPE
+1856 KV
-1867 DATAFEVHDTIEGV
+1867 
-1881 LEFSGD
+1881 
-1887 KGGAKATLDGK
+1887 
-1898 DLVAERITTDGQ
+1898 
-1910 TIKVTLTEDEVKAN
+1910 
-1924 GGKEVKLSFKA
+1924 
-1935 KIKAGANLSG
+1935 
-1945 YVTKEG
+1945 
-1951 QTQVPNKAQYRVDLP
+1951 QVPNKAQYRVDLP

-1979 VTPPPSD
+1979 VTPPPSE

-2001 QVLSKIDEEFV
+2001 QVLRKIDEEFV

-2025 FNVLDKLESVL
+2025 FNILDKLESVL
-2036 EFSGKPEVSVNGK
+2036 EFSGKAEVRVNGK
-2049 KVNTKIT
+2049 KVDAQIT
-2056 QNDGE
+2056 QDNGE

-2067 GDFVKQNAGKSIEIE
+2067 GDFVKQNGGKSIDIE
-2082 FKAKITKDADLSK
+2082 FKAKITKDADLSR
-2095 YRDSGYAVPN
+2095 YEDLGYAVPN
-2105 EARYIVNNDPKI
+2105 EARYIVNNNPKI

-2126 TPPPIKIVPP
+2126 TPPPTKIVPP
-2136 KPGEKSIN
+2136 KPGKKSIN

-2203 KVDTIAV
+2203 KIDTIAV
-2210 NKELAK
+2210 DKELAK
-2216 LNDELTKVQNKL
+2216 LNDELAKVQNKL
-2228 QQAKGES
+2228 QQVEGKSTVSKDES
-2235 TARKDAKDSEIKLT
+2235 NLEVKLS

-2256 VVNSKIKSEKIREKV
+2256 TVKAKLKSEKTKEKV

-2277 KVLLEKDIETLTSE
+2277 QALLEKDIATLTGKLS
-2291 LAEKQKTIGNNSIN
+2291 EKQNTAKNTSVD
-2305 KEELEKV
+2305 KEKLEKV
-2312 VHDLN
+2312 VRDLQ
-2317 KQIKDYKESDKF
+2317 KQIKDYKESDKI

-2347 IDKEA
+2347 IDKEV
-2352 LKKIGDLVVKD
+2352 LKKIGDLVIRD

-2373 DILKLLEGREVTL
+2373 DILRLLEGREVTL

-2394 NVDLS
+2394 NADLS
-2399 KYKDENV
+2399 KYKDGNV
-2406 IKVPNEAKIIF
+2406 INVPNEAKIIF
-2417 DHKPKVTNK
+2417 DHKPKTTNK
-2426 VYVLPKPKDPTP
+2426 VYVVPKPKNPTP

-2444 PIPEIPKEPKPKKPT
+2444 PTPEIPKEPKPKKPIPKT
-2459 PPTPEIP
+2459 PTTPTPKTP
-2466 TQPKP
+2466 N
-2471 KKPTPQVPTT
+2471 PTP
-2481 KVEKALAKTGVTTS
+2481 KVEKPLVKTGSTT

-2501 GVIGLIALLFVRKY
+2501 GVLGLIALLFVRR
-2515 SNNRKDK
+2515 NRKDK

>member
-1 MSKERYIFKRKDLR
+1 MSEKRYILKRTNLR
-15 KLFKVFLALSVI
+15 KLFKVFLAFTVI
-27 FTLFSPWLK
+27 FTLFTPQLK
-36 TTQHIARAVDDDL
+36 VAQHMARAANNDL
-49 IHNIQSLGDNIT
+49 ISNIQSLGENIT
-61 VAQKGC
+61 VSQKGC
-67 DIVVKKKDKTHWAV
+67 DIVVKKNEKTQWAV

-92 DASGSFEN
+92 DASGSFDN
-100 TIGNVKAALSQL
+100 TIGKVKDSLKTL
-112 TTPVDAINYD
+112 TTPVGETEYD
-122 PDNPRLVFTGDPDT
+122 PDNPRLVFTDNPAT

-144 FKDLDGYRLYDK
+144 FQDLDGYRLYDK
-156 QQQPSASSY
+156 YQRPSSSAK
-165 VDTSGRNYDPEKR
+165 DNYDPERK
-178 TWYSYSGN
+178 TWYQKYENGVYY
-186 DILWWDNSINNWV
+186 WWDAKANAYVPKFESD
-199 TKYET
+199 TK
-204 DTNFTGNYREGTWD
+204 FTGSYTEGTWPK
-218 GSKYTLESSNLTN
+218 SKYTLKTSDLTN
-231 DKTAIHNFINSI
+231 NKDSIQSFINDI
-243 TTRGGTPTVPAIE
+243 KTKGGTPTVPAIE
-256 DIINK
+256 DVIAK
-261 YNSVKGNMNND
+261 YNQVKGNMEND

-294 VIEYSGKRNDKLLEK
+294 VIEYSGKRNDKLIEK
-309 YGIDPLD
+309 YGLNPNL
-316 YQQMEGSSNILARA
+316 YQNMEGSSNILARA
-330 DELTKVGAKL
+330 NELTEAGEKL
-340 KQAVG
+340 KETVG
-345 EKGSVVV
+345 DKGSVVV
-352 GFWEDLKKLTTYG
+352 GFWEDLKTLRTYS
-365 QYYNIYDNGFRDTGI
+365 QYFNIYDNGFKDTGI
-380 NFGDNRSVREIF
+380 DFGDNRSVRDIF
-392 STALRSLASPDKVIN
+392 STALRNLASPDKVIN
-407 GKNATFYVNEQND
+407 GKPATFYVNEQND
-420 IQAFSN
+420 IEAFTK

-458 NHKKVVDKETIDKEH
+458 NNKQVVDKEIIDKEH
-473 EIRGTIKQDGNNVT
+473 EIRGTIKQEGNKVT

-509 VEQPNLSEDEEVPP
+509 VEHPNLTEDEEVPP

-559 TVKVNSLKYCYPNVK
+559 TIKVNSLKYCYPNVK
-574 KAIKDKNTTN
+574 KAIKDKNSAN
-584 DKADINDPV
+584 DNVDIDDPV

-624 NFEKNAMLIDPIDYR
+624 NIEKNAMFVDPIDYR
-639 LDVIDAYVTETGSTQ
+639 LDVVDAYVTETGSTQ

-669 VTKKERTVVV
+669 ATKKERTVVV
-679 ADIPQKPG
+679 ADIPQKQG

-697 YGGHKFKKYTL
+697 YGGLKFKKYTL

-727 IKILQENDGYGLRNQ
+727 IKILQENNGHGLRNQ
-742 ASIKWNGETNNPS
+742 ASIKWNGETNNPN

-777 DKKVRGE
+777 DKTVRGE
-784 SETVDQGR
+784 KETIDQGR

-900 ANIDRFKDDNGVI
+900 ANVDRFKDDNGVI

-953 NIPSWDKKDN
+953 NITSWDKKDN

-1307 TEGKTLTVKLSDD
+1307 TEGKKLTVKLSAE

-1398 NQEHVNLTE
+1398 NQGHVNLTE

-1420 PTNAT
+1420 PMNAT

-1477 TKAGKAVVVEFVAK
+1477 TKGGKAVVVEFVAK

-1538 KVNEANQYDLPN
+1538 KVNEANHYDLPN

-1573 DELKEVLQ
+1573 DELKEVLE

-1588 TVVKIDGKEAG
+1588 TVVKIDGQDAG
-1599 NKATINIKGQKLQ
+1599 NKATISTNGQKLL

-1644 YIISDKIQVPN
+1644 YITGDKIQVPN

-1667 HKDSNVVPVIPPTP
+1667 HKDSNVVPV
-1681 GEPEIKK
+1681 
-1688 DVNGKAS
+1688 
-1695 ETLQNRDEE
+1695 
-1704 FTYNIT
+1704 
-1710 TKVPEDATAFEVHDT
+1710 
-1725 IEGVLEFSGDKG
+1725 
-1737 GAKATLDGKDL
+1737 
-1748 VAERI
+1748 
-1753 TTDGQTIKVTL
+1753 
-1764 TEDEVKANGGKEVKL
+1764 
-1779 SFKAKIK
+1779 
-1786 AGANLSG
+1786 
-1793 YVTKEGQTQVP
+1793 
-1804 NKAQYRVDL
+1804 
-1813 PNKPGVTKDS
+1813 
-1823 NVVPVT
+1823 T
-1829 PPTPGEPEIKKD
+1829 PPTPSEPEIKKD

-1979 VTPPPSD
+1979 VTPPPSN

-2235 TARKDAKDSEIKLT
+2235 TARKDARDSEIKLT

-2471 KKPTPQVPTT
+2471 KKPTPQVPTA

>member
-36 TTQHIARAVDDDL
+36 TTQHIARAVNDDL

-165 VDTSGRNYDPEKR
+165 VDASGRNYDPEKR

-186 DILWWDNSINNWV
+186 DIYWWNSSINNWV
-199 TKYET
+199 TKYEA
-204 DTNFTGNYREGTWD
+204 DTNFTGDYQEGTWD

-309 YGIDPLD
+309 YGIDPLS

-352 GFWEDLKKLTTYG
+352 GFWEDLNKLTTYG

-536 GQLVGYFHVGKYQTA
+536 GELVGRFHVGKYQTD

-584 DKADINDPV
+584 DKADIDDPV

-727 IKILQENDGYGLRNQ
+727 IKILQENDGHGLRNQ

-1007 AAHFDV
+1007 AEHFDV

-1066 TTNAT
+1066 TTNET

-1149 IKGGNAEHF
+1149 IKGGNAEYF

-1398 NQEHVNLTE
+1398 NQGHVNLTE

-1420 PTNAT
+1420 PMNAT

-1477 TKAGKAVVVEFVAK
+1477 TKGGKAVVVEFVAK

-1538 KVNEANQYDLPN
+1538 KVNEANHYDLSN

-1588 TVVKIDGKEAG
+1588 TVVKIDGKDAG

-1644 YIISDKIQVPN
+1644 YITSDKIQVPN

-1667 HKDSNVVPVIPPTP
+1667 HKDSNVVPV
-1681 GEPEIKK
+1681 
-1688 DVNGKAS
+1688 
-1695 ETLQNRDEE
+1695 
-1704 FTYNIT
+1704 
-1710 TKVPEDATAFEVHDT
+1710 
-1725 IEGVLEFSGDKG
+1725 
-1737 GAKATLDGKDL
+1737 
-1748 VAERI
+1748 
-1753 TTDGQTIKVTL
+1753 
-1764 TEDEVKANGGKEVKL
+1764 
-1779 SFKAKIK
+1779 
-1786 AGANLSG
+1786 
-1793 YVTKEGQTQVP
+1793 
-1804 NKAQYRVDL
+1804 
-1813 PNKPGVTKDS
+1813 
-1823 NVVPVT
+1823 T
-1829 PPTPGEPEIKKD
+1829 PPTPSEPEIKKD

-2117 TGKTPPVFV
+2117 TDKTPPVFV

-2203 KVDTIAV
+2203 KVDIIAV

-2235 TARKDAKDSEIKLT
+2235 TARKDTRDSEIKLT

-2471 KKPTPQVPTT
+2471 KKPTPQVPTA

>member
-1 MSKERYIFKRKDLR
+1 MSEKRYILKRTNLR
-15 KLFKVFLALSVI
+15 KLFKVFLAFTVI
-27 FTLFSPWLK
+27 FTLFTPQLK
-36 TTQHIARAVDDDL
+36 VAQHMARAANNDL
-49 IHNIQSLGDNIT
+49 ISNIQSLGENIT
-61 VAQKGC
+61 VSQKGC
-67 DIVVKKKDKTHWAV
+67 DIVVKKNEKTQWAV

-92 DASGSFEN
+92 DASGSFDN
-100 TIGNVKAALSQL
+100 TIGKVKDSLKTL
-112 TTPVDAINYD
+112 TTPVGETEYD
-122 PDNPRLVFTGDPDT
+122 PDNPRLVFTDNPAT

-144 FKDLDGYRLYDK
+144 FQDLDGYRLYDK
-156 QQQPSASSY
+156 YQQPSSSANN
-165 VDTSGRNYDPEKR
+165 NYDPERK
-178 TWYSYSGN
+178 TWYQKYENGVYY
-186 DILWWDNSINNWV
+186 WWDAKANAYVPKFESD
-199 TKYET
+199 TK
-204 DTNFTGNYREGTWD
+204 FTGSYTEGTWPK
-218 GSKYTLESSNLTN
+218 SKYTLKTSDLTN
-231 DKTAIHNFINSI
+231 NKDSIQSFINDI
-243 TTRGGTPTVPAIE
+243 KTRGGTPTVPAIE
-256 DIINK
+256 DVIAK
-261 YNSVKGNMNND
+261 YNQVKGNMEND

-294 VIEYSGKRNDKLLEK
+294 VIEYSGKRNDKLIEK
-309 YGIDPLD
+309 YGLNPNL
-316 YQQMEGSSNILARA
+316 YQNMEGSSNILARA
-330 DELTKVGAKL
+330 NELTEAGKKL
-340 KQAVG
+340 KETVG
-345 EKGSVVV
+345 DKGSVVV
-352 GFWEDLKKLTTYG
+352 GFWEDLKILRTYS
-365 QYYNIYDNGFRDTGI
+365 QYFNIYDNGFKDTGI
-380 NFGDNRSVREIF
+380 DFGDNRSVRDIF
-392 STALRSLASPDKVIN
+392 STALRNLASPDKVIN
-407 GKNATFYVNEQND
+407 GKPATFYVNEQND
-420 IQAFSN
+420 IEAFTK

-458 NHKKVVDKETIDKEH
+458 NNKQVVDKEIIDKEH
-473 EIRGTIKQDGNNVT
+473 EIRGTIKQDGNKVT

-509 VEQPNLSEDEEVPP
+509 VEHPNLTEDEEVPP

-559 TVKVNSLKYCYPNVK
+559 TIKVNSLKYCYPNVK
-574 KAIKDKNTTN
+574 KAIKDKNSAN
-584 DKADINDPV
+584 DNVDIDDPV

-624 NFEKNAMLIDPIDYR
+624 NIEKNAMFVDPIDYR
-639 LDVIDAYVTETGSTQ
+639 LDVVDAYVTETGSTQ

-669 VTKKERTVVV
+669 ATKKERTVVV
-679 ADIPQKPG
+679 ADIPQKQG

-697 YGGHKFKKYTL
+697 YGGLKFKKYTL

-727 IKILQENDGYGLRNQ
+727 IKILQENNGHGLRNQ
-742 ASIKWNGETNNPS
+742 ASIKWNGETNNPN

-777 DKKVRGE
+777 DKTVRGE
-784 SETVDQGR
+784 KETIDQGR

-855 NNLVKLSLVKNDITP
+855 NNLVKLSLVKNDVTP

-1007 AAHFDV
+1007 AEHFDV

-1398 NQEHVNLTE
+1398 NQGHVNLTE

-1420 PTNAT
+1420 PMNAT

-1477 TKAGKAVVVEFVAK
+1477 TKGGKAVVVEFVAK

-1538 KVNEANQYDLPN
+1538 KVNEANHYDLPN

-1588 TVVKIDGKEAG
+1588 TVVKIDGKDAG

-1644 YIISDKIQVPN
+1644 YITSDKIQVPN

-1667 HKDSNVVPVIPPTP
+1667 HKDSNVVPVTPPTP
-1681 GEPEIKK
+1681 SEPEIKK

-1748 VAERI
+1748 A
-1753 TTDGQTIKVTL
+1753 
-1764 TEDEVKANGGKEVKL
+1764 
-1779 SFKAKIK
+1779 
-1786 AGANLSG
+1786 
-1793 YVTKEGQTQVP
+1793 
-1804 NKAQYRVDL
+1804 
-1813 PNKPGVTKDS
+1813 
-1823 NVVPVT
+1823 
-1829 PPTPGEPEIKKD
+1829 
-1841 VNGKA
+1841 
-1846 SETLQ
+1846 
-1851 NRDEE
+1851 
-1856 FTYNITTKVPE
+1856 
-1867 DATAFEVHDTIEGV
+1867 
-1881 LEFSGD
+1881 
-1887 KGGAKATLDGK
+1887 
-1898 DLVAERITTDGQ
+1898 AERITTDGQ

-2235 TARKDAKDSEIKLT
+2235 TARKDARDSEIKLT

-2471 KKPTPQVPTT
+2471 KKPTPQVPTA

>member
-36 TTQHIARAVDDDL
+36 TTQHIARAVNDDL

-165 VDTSGRNYDPEKR
+165 VDASGRNYDPEKR

-186 DILWWDNSINNWV
+186 DIYWWNSSINNWV
-199 TKYET
+199 TKYEA
-204 DTNFTGNYREGTWD
+204 DTNFTGDYQEGTWD

-309 YGIDPLD
+309 YGIDPLS

-352 GFWEDLKKLTTYG
+352 GFWEDLNKLTTYG

-536 GQLVGYFHVGKYQTA
+536 GELVGRFHVGKYQTD

-584 DKADINDPV
+584 DKADIDDPV

-727 IKILQENDGYGLRNQ
+727 IKILQENDGHGLRNQ

-1007 AAHFDV
+1007 AEHFDV

-1398 NQEHVNLTE
+1398 NQGHVNLTE

-1420 PTNAT
+1420 PMNAT

-1477 TKAGKAVVVEFVAK
+1477 TKGGKAVVVEFVAK

-1529 PPSKPEISK
+1529 PPTTPEITK
-1538 KVNEANQYDLPN
+1538 KVNNKASEQLTN
-1550 RNDEFTYTITTQMP
+1550 RSDKFTYSLNTQMP
-1564 NNANIFEIT
+1564 NNANKFEIT

-1588 TVVKIDGKEAG
+1588 TTVKIDGKSAG
-1599 NKATINIKGQKLQ
+1599 NKATVSVEGQKLL

-1619 VKGDAGKVIEV
+1619 VKDDAGKSIEV
-1630 TFKAKIREGANLSN
+1630 TFEAKIREGVSLVQ
-1644 YIISDKIQVPN
+1644 YITGDTIKVPN

-1667 HKDSNVVPVIPPTP
+1667 HKDSNVVPV
-1681 GEPEIKK
+1681 
-1688 DVNGKAS
+1688 
-1695 ETLQNRDEE
+1695 
-1704 FTYNIT
+1704 
-1710 TKVPEDATAFEVHDT
+1710 
-1725 IEGVLEFSGDKG
+1725 
-1737 GAKATLDGKDL
+1737 
-1748 VAERI
+1748 
-1753 TTDGQTIKVTL
+1753 
-1764 TEDEVKANGGKEVKL
+1764 
-1779 SFKAKIK
+1779 
-1786 AGANLSG
+1786 
-1793 YVTKEGQTQVP
+1793 
-1804 NKAQYRVDL
+1804 
-1813 PNKPGVTKDS
+1813 
-1823 NVVPVT
+1823 T
-1829 PPTPGEPEIKKD
+1829 PPTPSEPEIKKD

-2203 KVDTIAV
+2203 KVDIIAV

-2235 TARKDAKDSEIKLT
+2235 TARKDARDSEIKLT

-2471 KKPTPQVPTT
+2471 KKPTPQVPTA

>member
-36 TTQHIARAVDDDL
+36 TTQHIARAVNDDL

-165 VDTSGRNYDPEKR
+165 VDASGRNYDPEKR

-186 DILWWDNSINNWV
+186 DIYWWNSSINNWV
-199 TKYET
+199 TKYEA
-204 DTNFTGNYREGTWD
+204 DTNFTGDYQEGTWD

-309 YGIDPLD
+309 YGIDPLS

-352 GFWEDLKKLTTYG
+352 GFWEDLNKLTTYG

-536 GQLVGYFHVGKYQTA
+536 GELVGRFHVGKYQTD

-584 DKADINDPV
+584 DKADIDDPV

-727 IKILQENDGYGLRNQ
+727 IKILQENDGHGLRNQ

-1456 NSNITIKGQTLTVK
+1456 NSNITIKAQTLTVK

-1667 HKDSNVVPVIPPTP
+1667 HKDSNVVPV
-1681 GEPEIKK
+1681 
-1688 DVNGKAS
+1688 
-1695 ETLQNRDEE
+1695 
-1704 FTYNIT
+1704 
-1710 TKVPEDATAFEVHDT
+1710 
-1725 IEGVLEFSGDKG
+1725 
-1737 GAKATLDGKDL
+1737 
-1748 VAERI
+1748 
-1753 TTDGQTIKVTL
+1753 
-1764 TEDEVKANGGKEVKL
+1764 
-1779 SFKAKIK
+1779 
-1786 AGANLSG
+1786 
-1793 YVTKEGQTQVP
+1793 
-1804 NKAQYRVDL
+1804 
-1813 PNKPGVTKDS
+1813 
-1823 NVVPVT
+1823 T
-1829 PPTPGEPEIKKD
+1829 PPTPSEPEIKKD

>member
-1 MSKERYIFKRKDLR
+1 MSKERYIFKRKNLR

-36 TTQHIARAVDDDL
+36 TTQHIARAVNDDL
-49 IHNIQSLGDNIT
+49 IHNIRSLGDDVT
-61 VAQKGC
+61 VSQKGC

-122 PDNPRLVFTGDPDT
+122 PDKPRLVFTGDPDT

-165 VDTSGRNYDPEKR
+165 VDTSGRNYDPEKG
-178 TWYSYSGN
+178 TWYYYSGN
-186 DILWWDNSINNWV
+186 DIYWWNSSINNWV
-199 TKYET
+199 TKYEA
-204 DTNFTGNYREGTWD
+204 DTNFTGDYREGTWD

-243 TTRGGTPTVPAIE
+243 TTNGGTPTVPAIE
-256 DIINK
+256 DIIDK

-294 VIEYSGKRNDKLLEK
+294 VIEYSGKRSDKLLEK
-309 YGIDPLD
+309 YGINPLE

-352 GFWEDLKKLTTYG
+352 GFWEDLNKLTTYG

-458 NHKKVVDKETIDKEH
+458 NHKKVVDKENIDKEH

-509 VEQPNLSEDEEVPP
+509 VEQPNLSEDEEVAP

-536 GQLVGYFHVGKYQTA
+536 GELVGRFHVGKYQTD

-574 KAIKDKNTTN
+574 KSITDKNAEN
-584 DKADINDPV
+584 DKKDIEDPI
-593 LEGKKSYGAV
+593 LTGKKSYGAV

-639 LDVIDAYVTETGSTQ
+639 LNVIDAYVTETGSTQ
-654 RLTDFTIR
+654 KLTDFTIR
-662 KVNETDS
+662 KINETDS

-742 ASIKWNGETNNPS
+742 ASIKWNGETNNPN

-784 SETVDQGR
+784 RETVDQGR

-816 DSYSIEDQLEPELE
+816 DSYSIEDQLESELE

-842 KEITDLKDHITVE
+842 TEIKELKNHITVE
-855 NNLVKLSLVKNDITP
+855 NNLVKLSLEKSDITP
-870 KLNRAIQNANK
+870 KLNRAIQRANK
-881 GNNGP
+881 DNNGP

-900 ANIDRFKDDNGVI
+900 ANVDKFKDDNGVI
-913 NVPNKATVKL
+913 KVPNKATVKL
-923 NNQPTESKTVYVTPN
+923 NNQPIQSQTVYVTPD
-938 EPTVTK
+938 EPAVTK

-953 NIPSWDKKDN
+953 NIPSWDKQDN

-968 IKTTLPGNIDAYNI
+968 IKTTLPGNI
-982 YKIEDVL
+982 
-989 DQDLELQEGKN
+989 
-1000 PTIKGEV
+1000 GE
-1007 AAHFDV
+1007 AAEHFDV

-1039 IELEIPAKIKDGVSR
+1039 IELEIPAKIKDGISR

-1090 PTKKINETLDDLVIN
+1090 PTKKINGTLDDLVIN

-1158 DVTYDKATN
+1158 DVIYDKSTN
-1167 TVVAKVKEGHFE
+1167 TIVAKVKEGHFE

-1307 TEGKTLTVKLSDD
+1307 TEGKKLTVKLSAE

-1333 FKARLKD
+1333 FTAKLKAD
-1340 NLKAEELTEF
+1340 ITAEELKEF
-1350 TTEDVVRVPNTAKYK
+1350 TTADVVKVPNTAKYK

-1375 KESQPVTVTP
+1375 KESEPVTVTP

-1398 NQEHVNLTE
+1398 DKEHVDLTS
-1407 PEEVFTYKIETTV
+1407 PEEEFTYKIETTV

-1425 EFSITDTL
+1425 AFSITDTL
-1433 VDELEFGNNGTPVSA
+1433 VDELEFGNNGTGVSA
-1448 KVENDFID
+1448 KVENEFID

-1477 TKAGKAVVVEFVAK
+1477 TKGGKAVVVEFVAK

-1511 YHIDNKFNK
+1511 YHIDNKVNK

-1538 KVNEANQYDLPN
+1538 KVNEANHYDLPN

-1573 DELKEVLQ
+1573 DELKEVLE

-1588 TVVKIDGKEAG
+1588 TVVKIDGQDAG
-1599 NKATINIKGQKLQ
+1599 NKATISTNGQKLL

-1644 YIISDKIQVPN
+1644 YITGDKIQVPN

-1667 HKDSNVVPVIPPTP
+1667 HKDSNVVPVTPPTP
-1681 GEPEIKK
+1681 GEPEIIK

-1704 FTYNIT
+1704 FTYNVT

-1737 GAKATLDGKDL
+1737 GAKATLNGKDL
-1748 VAERI
+1748 AAERI
-1753 TTDGQTIKVTL
+1753 TVDGQTIKVTL

-1779 SFKAKIK
+1779 SFKAKIRE
-1786 AGANLSG
+1786 GANLSG
-1793 YVTKEGQTQVP
+1793 YVKEDKVQVP

-1829 PPTPGEPEIKKD
+1829 PPT
-1841 VNGKA
+1841 
-1846 SETLQ
+1846 SE
-1851 NRDEE
+1851 
-1856 FTYNITTKVPE
+1856 
-1867 DATAFEVHDTIEGV
+1867 
-1881 LEFSGD
+1881 
-1887 KGGAKATLDGK
+1887 
-1898 DLVAERITTDGQ
+1898 
-1910 TIKVTLTEDEVKAN
+1910 
-1924 GGKEVKLSFKA
+1924 
-1935 KIKAGANLSG
+1935 
-1945 YVTKEG
+1945 
-1951 QTQVPNKAQYRVDLP
+1951 
-1966 NKPGVTKDSNVVP
+1966 
-1979 VTPPPSD
+1979 

-2001 QVLSKIDEEFV
+2001 QVLRKIDEEFV

-2025 FNVLDKLESVL
+2025 FNILDKLESVL
-2036 EFSGKPEVSVNGK
+2036 EFSGKAEVRVNGK
-2049 KVNTKIT
+2049 KVDAQIT
-2056 QNDGE
+2056 QDNGE

-2067 GDFVKQNAGKSIEIE
+2067 GDFVKQNGGKSIDIE
-2082 FKAKITKDADLSK
+2082 FKAKITKDADLSR
-2095 YRDSGYAVPN
+2095 YEDLGYAVPN
-2105 EARYIVNNDPKI
+2105 EARYIVNNNPKI

-2126 TPPPIKIVPP
+2126 TPPPTKIIPP
-2136 KPGEKSIN
+2136 KPGKKSIN

-2172 GINQDYKQFA
+2172 GINQDYRQFA

-2203 KVDTIAV
+2203 KIDTIAV
-2210 NKELAK
+2210 DKELAK
-2216 LNDELTKVQNKL
+2216 LNDELAKVQNKL
-2228 QQAKGES
+2228 QQIEGKSTVSKDES
-2235 TARKDAKDSEIKLT
+2235 NLEVKLSG
-2249 DKKQQLE
+2249 KKQQLE
-2256 VVNSKIKSEKIREKV
+2256 TVKAKLKSEKNKEKV

-2277 KVLLEKDIETLTSE
+2277 QALLEKDIATLTGKLS
-2291 LAEKQKTIGNNSIN
+2291 EKQNTAKNTSVD
-2305 KEELEKV
+2305 KEKLEKAV
-2312 VHDLN
+2312 RDLQ
-2317 KQIKDYKESDKF
+2317 KQIKDYKESDKI

-2352 LKKIGDLVVKD
+2352 LKKIGDLVIRD

-2373 DILKLLEGREVTL
+2373 DILRLLEGREVTL

-2394 NVDLS
+2394 NADLS
-2399 KYKDENV
+2399 KYKDGNV
-2406 IKVPNEAKIIF
+2406 INVPNEAKIIF
-2417 DHKPKVTNK
+2417 DHKPKTTNK
-2426 VYVLPKPKDPTP
+2426 VYVVPKPKNPTP

-2444 PIPEIPKEPKPKKPT
+2444 PTPEIPKEPKPKKPIPKT
-2459 PPTPEIP
+2459 PTTPTPKTP
-2466 TQPKP
+2466 N
-2471 KKPTPQVPTT
+2471 PTP
-2481 KVEKALAKTGVTTS
+2481 KVEKPLVKTGSTT

-2501 GVIGLIALLFVRKY
+2501 GVLGLIALLFVRR
-2515 SNNRKDK
+2515 NRKDK

>member
-1 MSKERYIFKRKDLR
+1 MSEKRYILKRTNLR
-15 KLFKVFLALSVI
+15 KLFKVFLAFTVI
-27 FTLFSPWLK
+27 FTLFTPQLK
-36 TTQHIARAVDDDL
+36 VAQHMARAANNDL
-49 IHNIQSLGDNIT
+49 ISNIQSLGENIT
-61 VAQKGC
+61 VSQKGC
-67 DIVVKKKDKTHWAV
+67 DIVVKKNEKTQWAV

-92 DASGSFEN
+92 DASGSFDN
-100 TIGNVKAALSQL
+100 TIGKVKDSLKTL
-112 TTPVDAINYD
+112 TTPVGETEYD
-122 PDNPRLVFTGDPDT
+122 PDNPRLVFTDNPAT

-144 FKDLDGYRLYDK
+144 FQDLDGYRLYDK
-156 QQQPSASSY
+156 YQQPSSSAKN
-165 VDTSGRNYDPEKR
+165 NYDPERK
-178 TWYSYSGN
+178 TWYQKYENGVYY
-186 DILWWDNSINNWV
+186 WWDAKANAYVPKFESD
-199 TKYET
+199 TK
-204 DTNFTGNYREGTWD
+204 FTGSYTEGTWPK
-218 GSKYTLESSNLTN
+218 SKYTLKTSDLTN
-231 DKTAIHNFINSI
+231 NKDSIQSFINDI
-243 TTRGGTPTVPAIE
+243 KTRGGTPTVPAIE
-256 DIINK
+256 DVIAK
-261 YNSVKGNMNND
+261 YNQVKGNMEND

-294 VIEYSGKRNDKLLEK
+294 VIEYSGKRNDKLIEK
-309 YGIDPLD
+309 YGLNPNF
-316 YQQMEGSSNILARA
+316 YQNMEGSSNILARA
-330 DELTKVGAKL
+330 NELTEAGKKL
-340 KQAVG
+340 KETVG
-345 EKGSVVV
+345 DKGSVIV
-352 GFWEDLKKLTTYG
+352 GFWEDLKKLRNYD
-365 QYYNIYDNGFRDTGI
+365 QYFNIYDNGFKDTGI
-380 NFGDNRSVREIF
+380 DFGDNRSVRDIF
-392 STALRSLASPDKVIN
+392 STALRNLASPDKVIN
-407 GKNATFYVNEQND
+407 GKPATFYVNEQND
-420 IQAFSN
+420 IEAFTK

-458 NHKKVVDKETIDKEH
+458 NNKQVVDKEIIDKEH
-473 EIRGTIKQDGNNVT
+473 EIRGTIKQDGNKVT

-509 VEQPNLSEDEEVPP
+509 VEHPNLTEDEEVPP

-559 TVKVNSLKYCYPNVK
+559 TIKVNSLKYCYPNVK
-574 KAIKDKNTTN
+574 KAIKDKNSAN
-584 DKADINDPV
+584 DNVDIDDPV

-624 NFEKNAMLIDPIDYR
+624 NIEKNAMFVDPIDYR
-639 LDVIDAYVTETGSTQ
+639 LDVVDAYVTETGSTQ

-669 VTKKERTVVV
+669 ATKKERTVVV
-679 ADIPQKPG
+679 ADIPQKQG

-697 YGGHKFKKYTL
+697 YGGLKFKKYTL

-727 IKILQENDGYGLRNQ
+727 IKILQENNGHGLRNQ
-742 ASIKWNGETNNPS
+742 ASIKWNGETNNPN

-777 DKKVRGE
+777 DKTVRGE
-784 SETVDQGR
+784 KETIDQGR

-900 ANIDRFKDDNGVI
+900 ANVDRFKDDNGVI

-953 NIPSWDKKDN
+953 NITSWDKKDN

-1307 TEGKTLTVKLSDD
+1307 TEGKKLTVKLSAE

-1333 FKARLKD
+1333 FTAKLKAD
-1340 NLKAEELTEF
+1340 ITAEELNEF
-1350 TTEDVVRVPNTAKYK
+1350 TTADVVKVPNTAKYK

-1375 KESQPVTVTP
+1375 KESEPVTVTP

-1398 NQEHVNLTE
+1398 DKNHVDLTS
-1407 PEEVFTYKIETTV
+1407 PEEEFTYKIETTV

-1425 EFSITDTL
+1425 AFSITDTL

-1477 TKAGKAVVVEFVAK
+1477 TKGGKAVVVEFVAK

-1538 KVNEANQYDLPN
+1538 KVNEANHYDLPN

-1573 DELKEVLQ
+1573 DELKEVLE

-1588 TVVKIDGKEAG
+1588 TVVKIDGQDAG
-1599 NKATINIKGQKLQ
+1599 NKATISTNGQKLL

-1644 YIISDKIQVPN
+1644 YITGDKIQVPN

-1667 HKDSNVVPVIPPTP
+1667 H
-1681 GEPEIKK
+1681 
-1688 DVNGKAS
+1688 
-1695 ETLQNRDEE
+1695 
-1704 FTYNIT
+1704 
-1710 TKVPEDATAFEVHDT
+1710 
-1725 IEGVLEFSGDKG
+1725 
-1737 GAKATLDGKDL
+1737 
-1748 VAERI
+1748 
-1753 TTDGQTIKVTL
+1753 
-1764 TEDEVKANGGKEVKL
+1764 
-1779 SFKAKIK
+1779 
-1786 AGANLSG
+1786 
-1793 YVTKEGQTQVP
+1793 
-1804 NKAQYRVDL
+1804 
-1813 PNKPGVTKDS
+1813 
-1823 NVVPVT
+1823 
-1829 PPTPGEPEIKKD
+1829 
-1841 VNGKA
+1841 
-1846 SETLQ
+1846 
-1851 NRDEE
+1851 
-1856 FTYNITTKVPE
+1856 
-1867 DATAFEVHDTIEGV
+1867 
-1881 LEFSGD
+1881 
-1887 KGGAKATLDGK
+1887 
-1898 DLVAERITTDGQ
+1898 
-1910 TIKVTLTEDEVKAN
+1910 
-1924 GGKEVKLSFKA
+1924 
-1935 KIKAGANLSG
+1935 
-1945 YVTKEG
+1945 
-1951 QTQVPNKAQYRVDLP
+1951 
-1966 NKPGVTKDSNVVP
+1966 KDSNVVP

-2001 QVLSKIDEEFV
+2001 QVLGKIDEEFV

-2235 TARKDAKDSEIKLT
+2235 TARKDARDSEIKLT

-2471 KKPTPQVPTT
+2471 KKPTPQVPTA

-2501 GVIGLIALLFVRKY
+2501 GVIGLMALLFVRKY

>member
-36 TTQHIARAVDDDL
+36 TTQHIARAVNDDL

-165 VDTSGRNYDPEKR
+165 VDTSGRNYDPEKG
-178 TWYSYSGN
+178 TWYYYSGN
-186 DILWWDNSINNWV
+186 DIYWWNSSINNWV
-199 TKYET
+199 TKYEA
-204 DTNFTGNYREGTWD
+204 DTNFTGDYQEGTWD

-309 YGIDPLD
+309 YGIDPLS

-352 GFWEDLKKLTTYG
+352 GFWEDLNKLTTYG

-536 GQLVGYFHVGKYQTA
+536 GELVGRFHVGKYQTD

-584 DKADINDPV
+584 DKADIDDPV

-727 IKILQENDGYGLRNQ
+727 IKILQENDGHGLRNQ

-1456 NSNITIKGQTLTVK
+1456 NSNITIKAQTLTVK

-1667 HKDSNVVPVIPPTP
+1667 H
-1681 GEPEIKK
+1681 
-1688 DVNGKAS
+1688 
-1695 ETLQNRDEE
+1695 
-1704 FTYNIT
+1704 
-1710 TKVPEDATAFEVHDT
+1710 
-1725 IEGVLEFSGDKG
+1725 
-1737 GAKATLDGKDL
+1737 
-1748 VAERI
+1748 
-1753 TTDGQTIKVTL
+1753 
-1764 TEDEVKANGGKEVKL
+1764 
-1779 SFKAKIK
+1779 
-1786 AGANLSG
+1786 
-1793 YVTKEGQTQVP
+1793 
-1804 NKAQYRVDL
+1804 
-1813 PNKPGVTKDS
+1813 KDS

>member
-1 MSKERYIFKRKDLR
+1 MSEKRYILKRTNLR
-15 KLFKVFLALSVI
+15 KLFKVFLAFTVI
-27 FTLFSPWLK
+27 FTLFTPQLK
-36 TTQHIARAVDDDL
+36 VAQHMARAANNDL
-49 IHNIQSLGDNIT
+49 ISNIQSLGENIT
-61 VAQKGC
+61 VSQKGC
-67 DIVVKKKDKTHWAV
+67 DIVVKKNEKTQWAV

-92 DASGSFEN
+92 DASGSFDN
-100 TIGNVKAALSQL
+100 TIGKVKDSLKTL
-112 TTPVDAINYD
+112 TTPVGETEYD
-122 PDNPRLVFTGDPDT
+122 PDNPRLVFTDNPAT

-144 FKDLDGYRLYDK
+144 FQDLDGYRLYDK
-156 QQQPSASSY
+156 YQQPSSSAKN
-165 VDTSGRNYDPEKR
+165 NYDPERK
-178 TWYSYSGN
+178 TWYQKYENGVYY
-186 DILWWDNSINNWV
+186 WWDAKANAYVPKFESD
-199 TKYET
+199 TK
-204 DTNFTGNYREGTWD
+204 FTGSYTEGTWPK
-218 GSKYTLESSNLTN
+218 SKYTLKTSDLTN
-231 DKTAIHNFINSI
+231 NKDSIQSFINDI
-243 TTRGGTPTVPAIE
+243 KTRGGTPTVPAIE
-256 DIINK
+256 DVIAK
-261 YNSVKGNMNND
+261 YNQVKGNMEND

-294 VIEYSGKRNDKLLEK
+294 VIEYSGKRNDKLIEK
-309 YGIDPLD
+309 YGLNPNF
-316 YQQMEGSSNILARA
+316 YQNMEGSSNILARA
-330 DELTKVGAKL
+330 NELTEAGKKL
-340 KQAVG
+340 KETVG
-345 EKGSVVV
+345 DKGSVIV
-352 GFWEDLKKLTTYG
+352 GFWEDLKKLRNYD
-365 QYYNIYDNGFRDTGI
+365 QYFNIYDNGFKDTGI
-380 NFGDNRSVREIF
+380 DFGDNRSVRDIF
-392 STALRSLASPDKVIN
+392 STALRNLASPDKVIN
-407 GKNATFYVNEQND
+407 GKPATFYVNEQND
-420 IQAFSN
+420 IEAFTK

-458 NHKKVVDKETIDKEH
+458 NNKQVVDKEIIDKEH
-473 EIRGTIKQDGNNVT
+473 EIRGTIKQDGNKVT

-509 VEQPNLSEDEEVPP
+509 VEHPNLTEDEEVPP

-559 TVKVNSLKYCYPNVK
+559 TIKVNSLKYCYPNVK
-574 KAIKDKNTTN
+574 KAIKDKNSAN
-584 DKADINDPV
+584 DNVDIDDPV

-624 NFEKNAMLIDPIDYR
+624 NIEKNAMFVDPIDYR
-639 LDVIDAYVTETGSTQ
+639 LDVVDAYVTETGSTQ

-669 VTKKERTVVV
+669 ATKKERTVVV
-679 ADIPQKPG
+679 ADIPQKQG

-697 YGGHKFKKYTL
+697 YGGLKFKKYTL

-727 IKILQENDGYGLRNQ
+727 IKILQENNGHGLRNQ

-1007 AAHFDV
+1007 AEHFDV

-1420 PTNAT
+1420 PMNAT

-1477 TKAGKAVVVEFVAK
+1477 TKGGKAVVVEFVAK

-1538 KVNEANQYDLPN
+1538 KVNEANHYDLPN

-1573 DELKEVLQ
+1573 DELKEVLE

-1588 TVVKIDGKEAG
+1588 TVVKIDGQDAG
-1599 NKATINIKGQKLQ
+1599 NKATISTNGQKLL

-1644 YIISDKIQVPN
+1644 YITGDKIQVPN

-1667 HKDSNVVPVIPPTP
+1667 HKDSNVVPVTPPTP
-1681 GEPEIKK
+1681 SEPEIKKDVNGKASETLQNRDEEFTYNVTTKVPEDATAFEVHDTIEGVLEFSGDKGGAKATLNGKDLAAERITVDGQTIKVTLTEDEVKANGGKEVKLSFKAKIREGANLSGYVKEDKVQVPNKAQYRVDLPNKPGVTKDSNVVPVTPPTPSEPEIKK

-1704 FTYNIT
+1704 FTYNII

-1748 VAERI
+1748 A
-1753 TTDGQTIKVTL
+1753 
-1764 TEDEVKANGGKEVKL
+1764 
-1779 SFKAKIK
+1779 
-1786 AGANLSG
+1786 
-1793 YVTKEGQTQVP
+1793 
-1804 NKAQYRVDL
+1804 
-1813 PNKPGVTKDS
+1813 
-1823 NVVPVT
+1823 
-1829 PPTPGEPEIKKD
+1829 
-1841 VNGKA
+1841 
-1846 SETLQ
+1846 
-1851 NRDEE
+1851 
-1856 FTYNITTKVPE
+1856 
-1867 DATAFEVHDTIEGV
+1867 
-1881 LEFSGD
+1881 
-1887 KGGAKATLDGK
+1887 
-1898 DLVAERITTDGQ
+1898 AERITTDGQ

-2235 TARKDAKDSEIKLT
+2235 TARKDARDSEIKLT

-2471 KKPTPQVPTT
+2471 KKPTPQVPTA

>member
-536 GQLVGYFHVGKYQTA
+536 GELVGRFHVGKYQTD

-1644 YIISDKIQVPN
+1644 YIISDK
-1655 KASYD
+1655 
-1660 INNDPKY
+1660 
-1667 HKDSNVVPVIPPTP
+1667 
-1681 GEPEIKK
+1681 
-1688 DVNGKAS
+1688 
-1695 ETLQNRDEE
+1695 
-1704 FTYNIT
+1704 
-1710 TKVPEDATAFEVHDT
+1710 
-1725 IEGVLEFSGDKG
+1725 
-1737 GAKATLDGKDL
+1737 
-1748 VAERI
+1748 
-1753 TTDGQTIKVTL
+1753 
-1764 TEDEVKANGGKEVKL
+1764 
-1779 SFKAKIK
+1779 
-1786 AGANLSG
+1786 
-1793 YVTKEGQTQVP
+1793 VP

-1829 PPTPGEPEIKKD
+1829 PPTPSEPEIKKD

>member
-1 MSKERYIFKRKDLR
+1 MSKERYIFKRKNLR

-36 TTQHIARAVDDDL
+36 TTQHIARAVNDDL
-49 IHNIQSLGDNIT
+49 IHNIRSLGDDVT
-61 VAQKGC
+61 VSQKGC

-122 PDNPRLVFTGDPDT
+122 PDKPRLVFTGDPDT

-165 VDTSGRNYDPEKR
+165 VDTSGRNYDPEKG
-178 TWYSYSGN
+178 TWYYYSGN
-186 DILWWDNSINNWV
+186 DIYWWNSSINNWV
-199 TKYET
+199 TKYEA
-204 DTNFTGNYREGTWD
+204 DTNFTGDYREGTWD

-243 TTRGGTPTVPAIE
+243 TTNGGTPTVPAIE
-256 DIINK
+256 DVINK

-309 YGIDPLD
+309 YGINPLE

-352 GFWEDLKKLTTYG
+352 GFWEDLNKLTTYG

-458 NHKKVVDKETIDKEH
+458 NHKKVVDKENIDKEH

-509 VEQPNLSEDEEVPP
+509 VEQPNLSEDEEVAP

-536 GQLVGYFHVGKYQTA
+536 GELVGRFHVGKYQTD

-574 KAIKDKNTTN
+574 KSITDKNAEN
-584 DKADINDPV
+584 DKKDIEDPI
-593 LEGKKSYGAV
+593 LTGKKSYGAV

-639 LDVIDAYVTETGSTQ
+639 LNVIDAYVTETGSTQ
-654 RLTDFTIR
+654 KLTDFTIR
-662 KVNETDS
+662 KINETDS

-742 ASIKWNGETNNPS
+742 ASIKWNGETNNPN

-784 SETVDQGR
+784 RETVDQGR

-816 DSYSIEDQLEPELE
+816 DSYSIEDQLESELE

-842 KEITDLKDHITVE
+842 TEIKELKNHITVE
-855 NNLVKLSLVKNDITP
+855 NNLVKLSLEKSDITP
-870 KLNRAIQNANK
+870 KLNRAIQRANK
-881 GNNGP
+881 DNNGP

-900 ANIDRFKDDNGVI
+900 ANVDKFKDDNGVI
-913 NVPNKATVKL
+913 KVPNKATVKL
-923 NNQPTESKTVYVTPN
+923 NNQPIQSQTVYVTPD
-938 EPTVTK
+938 EPAVTK

-953 NIPSWDKKDN
+953 NIPSWDKQDN

-968 IKTTLPGNIDAYNI
+968 IKTTLPGNINDYNI
-982 YKIEDVL
+982 YRIEDVL

-1000 PTIKGEV
+1000 PAIKGE
-1007 AAHFDV
+1007 AAEHFDV

-1039 IELEIPAKIKDGVSR
+1039 IELEIPAKIKDGISR

-1090 PTKKINETLDDLVIN
+1090 PTKKINGTLDDLVIN
-1105 SASENAYN
+1105 SANENAYN

-1123 IAEYKQYGIKD
+1123 IADYKQYGIKD

-1149 IKGGNAEHF
+1149 IKGENAKHF
-1158 DVTYDKATN
+1158 DVIYDKSTN
-1167 TVVAKVKEGHFE
+1167 TIVAKVKEGHFG

-1188 LVIPAKIKDGV
+1188 LEIPAKIKDGV

-1293 IEATVDGETITDVK
+1293 IEATVDGEKITDVK
-1307 TEGKTLTVKLSDD
+1307 TEGKKLTVKLSAE

-1333 FKARLKD
+1333 FTAKLKA
-1340 NLKAEELTEF
+1340 NITAEELKEF
-1350 TTEDVVRVPNTAKYK
+1350 TTADVVKVPNTAKYK

-1375 KESQPVTVTP
+1375 KESEPVTVTP

-1398 NQEHVNLTE
+1398 NQDHVNLTE

-1420 PTNAT
+1420 PMNAT

-1448 KVENDFID
+1448 KVENDFIE

-1477 TKAGKAVVVEFVAK
+1477 TKGGKAVVVEFVAK

-1538 KVNEANQYDLPN
+1538 KVNEANHYDLPN

-1588 TVVKIDGKEAG
+1588 VVVKIDGKDAG
-1599 NKATINIKGQKLQ
+1599 NKATININGQKLL

-1644 YIISDKIQVPN
+1644 YITGDKIQVPN

-1667 HKDSNVVPVIPPTP
+1667 HKDSNVVPVTPPTP
-1681 GEPEIKK
+1681 SEPEIIK

-1695 ETLQNRDEE
+1695 ETLQNRNEE
-1704 FTYNIT
+1704 FTYNVT

-1725 IEGVLEFSGDKG
+1725 IEGG
-1737 GAKATLDGKDL
+1737 GAKATLNGKDL
-1748 VAERI
+1748 AAERI
-1753 TTDGQTIKVTL
+1753 TVDGQTIKVTL

-1779 SFKAKIK
+1779 SFKAKIRE
-1786 AGANLSG
+1786 GANLSG
-1793 YVTKEGQTQVP
+1793 YVKEDKVQVP

-1829 PPTPGEPEIKKD
+1829 PPT
-1841 VNGKA
+1841 
-1846 SETLQ
+1846 SE
-1851 NRDEE
+1851 
-1856 FTYNITTKVPE
+1856 
-1867 DATAFEVHDTIEGV
+1867 
-1881 LEFSGD
+1881 
-1887 KGGAKATLDGK
+1887 
-1898 DLVAERITTDGQ
+1898 
-1910 TIKVTLTEDEVKAN
+1910 
-1924 GGKEVKLSFKA
+1924 
-1935 KIKAGANLSG
+1935 
-1945 YVTKEG
+1945 
-1951 QTQVPNKAQYRVDLP
+1951 
-1966 NKPGVTKDSNVVP
+1966 
-1979 VTPPPSD
+1979 

-2001 QVLSKIDEEFV
+2001 QVLRKIDEEFV

-2025 FNVLDKLESVL
+2025 FNILDKLESVL
-2036 EFSGKPEVSVNGK
+2036 EFSGKAEVRVNGK
-2049 KVNTKIT
+2049 KVDAQIT
-2056 QNDGE
+2056 QDNGE

-2067 GDFVKQNAGKSIEIE
+2067 GDFVKQNGGKSIDIE
-2082 FKAKITKDADLSK
+2082 FKAKITKDADLSR
-2095 YRDSGYAVPN
+2095 YEDLGYAVPN
-2105 EARYIVNNDPKI
+2105 EARYIVNNNPKI

-2126 TPPPIKIVPP
+2126 TPPPTKIVPP
-2136 KPGEKSIN
+2136 KSGKKSIN

-2203 KVDTIAV
+2203 KIDTIAV
-2210 NKELAK
+2210 DKELAK
-2216 LNDELTKVQNKL
+2216 LNDELAKVQNKL
-2228 QQAKGES
+2228 QQVEGKSTVSKDES
-2235 TARKDAKDSEIKLT
+2235 NLEVKLSG
-2249 DKKQQLE
+2249 KKQQLE
-2256 VVNSKIKSEKIREKV
+2256 TVKAKLKSEKTKEKV

-2277 KVLLEKDIETLTSE
+2277 QALLEKDIATLTGKLS
-2291 LAEKQKTIGNNSIN
+2291 EKQNTAKNTSVD
-2305 KEELEKV
+2305 KEKLEKAV
-2312 VHDLN
+2312 RDLQ
-2317 KQIKDYKESDKF
+2317 KQIKDYKESDKI

-2347 IDKEA
+2347 IDKEV
-2352 LKKIGDLVVKD
+2352 LKKIGDLVIRD

-2373 DILKLLEGREVTL
+2373 DILRLLEGREVTL

-2394 NVDLS
+2394 NADLS
-2399 KYKDENV
+2399 KYKDGNV
-2406 IKVPNEAKIIF
+2406 INVPNEAKIIF
-2417 DHKPKVTNK
+2417 DHKPKTTNK
-2426 VYVLPKPKDPTP
+2426 VYVVPKPKNPTP

-2444 PIPEIPKEPKPKKPT
+2444 PTPEIPKEPKPKKPIPKT
-2459 PPTPEIP
+2459 PTTPTPKTP
-2466 TQPKP
+2466 N
-2471 KKPTPQVPTT
+2471 PTP
-2481 KVEKALAKTGVTTS
+2481 KVEKPLVKTGSTT

-2501 GVIGLIALLFVRKY
+2501 GVLGLIALLFVRR
-2515 SNNRKDK
+2515 NRKDK

>member
-36 TTQHIARAVDDDL
+36 TTQHIARAVNDDL

-165 VDTSGRNYDPEKR
+165 VDASGRNYDPEKR

-186 DILWWDNSINNWV
+186 DIYWWNSSINNWV
-199 TKYET
+199 TKYEA
-204 DTNFTGNYREGTWD
+204 DTNFTGDYQEGTWD

-309 YGIDPLD
+309 YGIDPLS

-352 GFWEDLKKLTTYG
+352 GFWEDLNKLTTYG

-536 GQLVGYFHVGKYQTA
+536 GELVGRFHVGKYQTD

-584 DKADINDPV
+584 DKADIDDPV

-727 IKILQENDGYGLRNQ
+727 IKILQENDGHGLRNQ

-1007 AAHFDV
+1007 AEHFDV

-1398 NQEHVNLTE
+1398 NQGHVNLTE

-1420 PTNAT
+1420 PMNAT

-1477 TKAGKAVVVEFVAK
+1477 TKGGKAVVVEFVAK

-1538 KVNEANQYDLPN
+1538 KVNEANHYDLPN

-1588 TVVKIDGKEAG
+1588 TVVKIDGKDAG

-1644 YIISDKIQVPN
+1644 YITSDKIQVPN

-1667 HKDSNVVPVIPPTP
+1667 HKDSNVVPVTPPTP
-1681 GEPEIKK
+1681 SEPEIKK

-1748 VAERI
+1748 AAERI

-1823 NVVPVT
+1823 NT
-1829 PPTPGEPEIKKD
+1829 
-1841 VNGKA
+1841 
-1846 SETLQ
+1846 
-1851 NRDEE
+1851 
-1856 FTYNITTKVPE
+1856 
-1867 DATAFEVHDTIEGV
+1867 
-1881 LEFSGD
+1881 
-1887 KGGAKATLDGK
+1887 
-1898 DLVAERITTDGQ
+1898 
-1910 TIKVTLTEDEVKAN
+1910 
-1924 GGKEVKLSFKA
+1924 
-1935 KIKAGANLSG
+1935 
-1945 YVTKEG
+1945 
-1951 QTQVPNKAQYRVDLP
+1951 
-1966 NKPGVTKDSNVVP
+1966 VP

-2001 QVLSKIDEEFV
+2001 HVLSKIDEEFV

-2481 KVEKALAKTGVTTS
+2481 KVEKALAKTGITTS